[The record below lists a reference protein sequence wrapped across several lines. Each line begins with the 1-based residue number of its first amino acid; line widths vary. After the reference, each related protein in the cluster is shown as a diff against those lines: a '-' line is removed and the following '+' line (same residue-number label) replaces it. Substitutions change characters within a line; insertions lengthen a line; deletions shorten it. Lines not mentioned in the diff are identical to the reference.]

1 MYKLN
6 VISLIILT
14 TYTGATYASTP
25 DFPQQGLPQE
35 DTVVFGNVTI
45 DKTTADK
52 MTITQS
58 SPTTQINWKS
68 FDIGQNKEVEF
79 KQPSAN
85 SVAYN
90 RVTGGNASQ
99 IQGKLTANGK
109 VYLANPNG
117 VIITKGAEINVA
129 GLLATTK
136 DLEKISENGNSNT
149 NKFTRKLKDRQVVT
163 EGQVVKEGQVINE
176 GKIKAKDFV
185 VLNGDEVI
193 NKGEIDVEKN
203 AAKNGEVY
211 LSSDYNFTFT
221 LPDSGISVALEDNT
235 VRGIVKN
242 EGSIKAG
249 EITLSA
255 KGRNQAL
262 DSLVMNN
269 GVLEATK
276 VSNRNG
282 KVVLSA
288 GNVELNNK
296 SDIKG
301 EIVTFGAD
309 VTSNKEL
316 EDNIKI
322 TSQTGSKVTSPKINF
337 KGKSVNIKGDF
348 GREENRE
355 YYDDEHKK
363 LKTEVNI
370 DVPDDENI
378 RIADKEKEK
387 EKEKE
392 KDKDNTGTGSFI
404 QTGALSSLLA
414 NNGKVTLKGK
424 DVDISGNIKI
434 NSFRDSDSLLKLT
447 NKGHI
452 KINHADINSKGRLF
466 FITSLQ
472 NEEDFQS
479 NITIT
484 DSKINLGNGAMGLG
498 RSVNESDYDNPYQK
512 TEGSQR
518 KKFNVNMSNVEF
530 NQVDDVILAGGFEK
544 VNLDK
549 IVATGKTNFYI
560 DGGVSRN
567 RTNGEPWKYEYGVL
581 DLDKRTQ
588 LSELDQ
594 GRRRWGYYYDLELD
608 MNRAYLYRFDLFA
621 AKNTRRSTI
630 KDTEINISNSNIN
643 LKNGFVHLL
652 AEKIKLDNSKIDIT
666 FDKDNSQDT
675 LAQTNRLG
683 MNGKV
688 SMINSHI
695 KIVGDEKEG
704 ISPTGTYATMFLIG
718 ELIGEKSSIFVKSHQ
733 GYTFKT
739 DGNTKIAGKYSKED
753 LKITA
758 INTGGRAAEEVLI
771 NGALGSA
778 DNDANIANMAF
789 TIGDSANTKTTIENA
804 DITALAPNGG
814 TAYLSSK
821 DVEIEVKP
829 NSNFT
834 FFELP
839 REKNLNQTKINGAST
854 KLSERGFAR
863 LYDKINGV
871 RASNLSAEQLNV
883 TDASEKIINT
893 KLVSSLDV
901 EKLVSV
907 AVCDAGNG
915 CEEQQFGDKGNNTK
929 VSVGELEAEQ

>member
-14 TYTGATYASTP
+14 TCSGAAYASTQ
-25 DFPQQGLPQE
+25 DFPQQ
-35 DTVVFGNVTI
+35 DKVVFGDVNI
-45 DKTTADK
+45 EKTADK
-52 MTITQS
+52 MTINQKTH
-58 SPTTQINWKS
+58 TTQIDWHS
-68 FDIGQNKEVEF
+68 FDIGKNKEVEF
-79 KQPSAN
+79 QQPSTSA
-85 SVAYN
+85 VAYN

-99 IQGKLTANGK
+99 IQGKLKANGK

-117 VIITKGAEINVA
+117 VIITEGAEINVA
-129 GLLATTK
+129 GLFATTK
-136 DLEKISENGNSNT
+136 DLERISENGNSN
-149 NKFTRKLKDRQVVT
+149 NNQFILKAKD
-163 EGQVVKEGQVINE
+163 GQVLKEGKVLNQGKITAQDFVILNGDKVINE
-176 GKIKAKDFV
+176 GEISSTN
-185 VLNGDEVI
+185 NG
-193 NKGEIDVEKN
+193 K
-203 AAKNGEVY
+203 VY
-211 LSSDYNFTFT
+211 LSSGDNFTFT

-235 VRGIVKN
+235 VQGIVEN

-262 DSLVMNN
+262 DSLVVNN

-276 VSNRNG
+276 VSNKNG

-288 GNVELNNK
+288 DDVQLNSK
-296 SDIKG
+296 SNIKG
-301 EIVTFGAD
+301 EVETLF
-309 VTSNKEL
+309 TSTNEGKKL
-316 EDNIKI
+316 KI
-322 TSQTGSKVTSPKINF
+322 TSQTGSKVTSPQINF
-337 KGKSVNIKGDF
+337 KGKSVNINGNF
-348 GREENRE
+348 GREDSTKHYN
-355 YYDDEHKK
+355 DEHKK
-363 LKTEVNI
+363 LNTEVNI
-370 DVPDDENI
+370 DVPDTENI
-378 RIADKEKEK
+378 RIAD
-387 EKEKE
+387 
-392 KDKDNTGTGSFI
+392 DKNNTGTDSFI

-414 NNGKVTLKGK
+414 NNGKVYLKGN
-424 DVDISGNIKI
+424 DVNISGHINID
-434 NSFRDSDSLLKLT
+434 SFKGTDSLLKLT
-447 NKGHI
+447 NQGHI
-452 KINHADINSKGRLF
+452 NIDHADIHSKYRLF
-466 FITSLQ
+466 VVTSLQ
-472 NEEDFQS
+472 NKEDFKS

-498 RSVNESDYDNPYQK
+498 RSVNEDDYATRWK
-512 TEGSQR
+512 RAEKSQR
-518 KKFNVNMSNVEF
+518 KKFNVDMRNVVF
-530 NQVDDVILAGGFEK
+530 NQVDEVILAGGFEK
-544 VNLDK
+544 VNLDN
-549 IVATGKTNFYI
+549 IAATGQTNFYI

-567 RTNGEPWKYEYGVL
+567 NSRYEYGVL
-581 DLDKRTQ
+581 DLDYRTH
-588 LSELDQ
+588 LSELEQ
-594 GRRRWGYYYDLELD
+594 GRRRWRYYRDLDLD
-608 MNRAYLYRFDLFA
+608 MNKAYLYRFDLFA
-621 AKNTRRSTI
+621 KNNSGRSTI
-630 KDTEINISNSNIN
+630 KGTEINISNSNIN

-652 AEKIKLDNSKIDIT
+652 AENIKLDNSKVDIT

-675 LAQTNRLG
+675 LAQTNRVG

-688 SMINSHI
+688 SMVNSHI

-739 DGNTKIAGKYSKED
+739 DGDTKIAGKNSKED

-821 DVEIEVKP
+821 DVEIEVKS

-839 REKNLNQTKINGAST
+839 REKNLNQTKINGDST

-871 RASNLSAEQLNV
+871 RATNLSAEQLNV
-883 TDASEKIINT
+883 TDSSEKIINT
-893 KLVSSLDV
+893 NLVSSLDV

-907 AVCDAGNG
+907 AVCDAGKG

>member
-1 MYKLN
+1 M
-6 VISLIILT
+6 
-14 TYTGATYASTP
+14 
-25 DFPQQGLPQE
+25 
-35 DTVVFGNVTI
+35 
-45 DKTTADK
+45 
-52 MTITQS
+52 
-58 SPTTQINWKS
+58 
-68 FDIGQNKEVEF
+68 EF
-79 KQPSAN
+79 KQPDSN

-117 VIITKGAEINVA
+117 VIITKGAQINVA

-136 DLEKISENGNSNT
+136 DLEKISENSNSYQ
-149 NKFTRKLKDRQVVT
+149 FTRKTKEGKVLT

-176 GKIKAKDFV
+176 GNITAQDFV

-193 NKGEIDVEKN
+193 NKGNINVEKN
-203 AAKNGEVY
+203 STINGKVY
-211 LSSDYNFTFT
+211 LSSGYNFTFT
-221 LPDSGISVALEDNT
+221 LPDSSISVALEDNT
-235 VRGIVKN
+235 VRSIVQN

-255 KGRNQAL
+255 KGRKEAL

-276 VSNRNG
+276 VSSKNG

-288 GNVELNNK
+288 GEIKLNDK

-301 EIVTFGAD
+301 ESEVAF
-309 VTSNKEL
+309 TSNNGL
-316 EDNIKI
+316 ENNIKI

-337 KGKSVNIKGDF
+337 KGKSVNINGNF
-348 GREENRE
+348 GREDSRTHYNEER
-355 YYDDEHKK
+355 KT

-370 DVPDDENI
+370 DVPDNENI
-378 RIADKEKEK
+378 RIANIED
-387 EKEKE
+387 
-392 KDKDNTGTGSFI
+392 KDKDKTGTSSFI
-404 QTGALSSLLA
+404 QTKALSSLLA
-414 NNGKVTLKGK
+414 NNGKVNLKGK
-424 DVDISGNIKI
+424 DVNISGNINI
-434 NSFRDSDSLLKLT
+434 DSFKGTDSLLKLT

-452 KINHADINSKGRLF
+452 NINNADIRSKGRLF

-472 NEEDFQS
+472 NKEDFQS
-479 NITIT
+479 DITIT

-498 RSVNESDYDNPYQK
+498 RSADPEDYDNPWQK
-512 TEGSQR
+512 TESSQR
-518 KKFNVNMSNVEF
+518 KKFNVDMRNVTF
-530 NQVDDVILAGGFEK
+530 NQVDDVVLAGGFEK
-544 VNLDK
+544 VNLDN
-549 IVATGKTNFYI
+549 ITATGQTNFYI

-567 RTNGEPWKYEYGVL
+567 RNGRGSKYEYGVL
-581 DLDKRTQ
+581 DLDKRVQ

-594 GRRRWGYYYDLELD
+594 RRRRWGYYSDLDLD
-608 MNRAYLYRFDLFA
+608 MNRAYWHRFDMFA
-621 AKNTRRSTI
+621 SKNTGRAAI
-630 KDTEINISNSNIN
+630 KGTEINISNSNIN

-666 FDKDNSQDT
+666 FDKYNSEDISTQI
-675 LAQTNRLG
+675 NRLG

-688 SMINSHI
+688 SMVNSHI
-695 KIVGDEKEG
+695 KIVGDEKSD
-704 ISPTGTYATMFLIG
+704 ISPKAPYATMFLIG

-733 GYTFKT
+733 GYTFRT
-739 DGNTKIAGKYSKED
+739 DGDTKIAGKNSKDD

-758 INTGGRAAEEVLI
+758 INTGGRTGKEVII
-771 NGALGSA
+771 NGAPGSI

-789 TIGDSANTKTTIENA
+789 TIGDNANTKTTIENA

-821 DVEIEVKP
+821 GVEIEVKS

-839 REKNLNQTKINGAST
+839 REKNFNQTKINGAST

-871 RASNLSAEQLNV
+871 RATNLSAEQLNV

-893 KLVSSLDV
+893 NLVSSLDV

-907 AVCDAGNG
+907 AVCDAGKG

>member
-25 DFPQQGLPQE
+25 DLPQGSN
-35 DTVVFGNVTI
+35 VVVGTANVSTAGNT
-45 DKTTADK
+45 
-52 MTITQS
+52 MTIKQTT
-58 SPTTQINWKS
+58 PKTQIDWQS
-68 FDIGQNKEVEF
+68 FDIGKDKEVKFE
-79 KQPSAN
+79 QPDAN

-90 RVTGGNASQ
+90 RVIGGNASQ

-117 VIITKGAEINVA
+117 VIITQGAEINVA
-129 GLLATTK
+129 GLFATTK
-136 DLEKISENGNSNT
+136 DLERISENGNSNGNSNS
-149 NKFTRKLKDRQVVT
+149 NKFTRKAKN
-163 EGQVVKEGQVINE
+163 GQVAKEGLVLTDGRVLKEGQVINE
-176 GKIKAKDFV
+176 GKVTAQDFV

-193 NKGEIDVEKN
+193 NKGEINVEKN

-211 LSSDYNFTFT
+211 LSSSDNFTFT
-221 LPDSGISVALEDNT
+221 LSDSGISVALEDNT
-235 VRGIVKN
+235 VRGIVQN
-242 EGSIKAG
+242 EGIIKAG
-249 EITLSA
+249 DITLNA
-255 KGRNQAL
+255 KGRNQVL

-276 VSNRNG
+276 VSSKNG

-337 KGKSVNIKGDF
+337 TGKSVNIKGDF
-348 GREENRE
+348 GREDSTKH
-355 YYDDEHKK
+355 YKDEFKK
-363 LKTEVNI
+363 LDTEVNI
-370 DVPDDENI
+370 DVPDTENI
-378 RIADKEKEK
+378 RIADQ
-387 EKEKE
+387 
-392 KDKDNTGTGSFI
+392 DKDNTGTGSFI

-414 NNGKVTLKGK
+414 NNGKVNLKGK
-424 DVDISGNIKI
+424 DVNISGHINI
-434 NSFRDSDSLLKLT
+434 NSFRGSDSLLKLT
-447 NKGHI
+447 NQGHI
-452 KINHADINSKGRLF
+452 NINHADIHSTGRLF

-472 NEEDFQS
+472 NKEDFQS

-498 RSVNESDYDNPYQK
+498 RSVNESDYDNKYQK

-518 KKFNVNMSNVEF
+518 KKFNVEMRNVVF
-530 NQVDDVILAGGFEK
+530 DQVDDVILAGGFEK
-544 VNLDK
+544 VNLDN
-549 IVATGKTNFYI
+549 IVATGQTNFYI

-630 KDTEINISNSNIN
+630 KGTEINISNSNIN

-695 KIVGDEKEG
+695 KIVGDEKSG

-739 DGNTKIAGKYSKED
+739 DGDTKIAGKNSKED

-839 REKNLNQTKINGAST
+839 REKNLNQTKINGDST

-883 TDASEKIINT
+883 TDSSEKIINT

>member
-14 TYTGATYASTP
+14 TYTGATYASTQ
-25 DFPQQGLPQE
+25 DLPQQGLPQHHT
-35 DTVVFGNVTI
+35 TVSGNVTVT
-45 DKTTADK
+45 TTADK
-52 MTITQS
+52 MTIKQDS
-58 SPTTQINWKS
+58 NKAQINWKS
-68 FDIGQNKEVEF
+68 FDIGENKEVKFE
-79 KQPSAN
+79 QPDENA
-85 SVAYN
+85 VAYN

-117 VIITKGAEINVA
+117 VIITKGAQINVA

-136 DLEKISENGNSNT
+136 DLENISENI
-149 NKFTRKLKDRQVVT
+149 NKFTRKAKQD
-163 EGQVVKEGQVINE
+163 GQVVKNRQVLKDGQVIKEGQVINE
-176 GKIKAKDFV
+176 GNITAQDFV

-193 NKGEIDVEKN
+193 NKGNINVEKN
-203 AAKNGEVY
+203 STINGKVY
-211 LSSDYNFTFT
+211 LSSGYNFTFT
-221 LPDSGISVALEDNT
+221 LSDSGISVALEDNA
-235 VRGIVKN
+235 VQGIVQN

-255 KGRNQAL
+255 KGRNQVL

-276 VSNRNG
+276 VSNKNG

-288 GNVELNNK
+288 DEIKLNDK

-301 EIVTFGAD
+301 ESEVAF
-309 VTSNKEL
+309 TSNGDKKL
-316 EDNIKI
+316 KI
-322 TSQTGSKVTSPKINF
+322 TSQTGSKVTSPKIDF
-337 KGKSVNIKGDF
+337 KGKSVNINGNF
-348 GREENRE
+348 GRDDGTKHYN
-355 YYDDEHKK
+355 DEHKT

-370 DVPDDENI
+370 DVPDTENI

-387 EKEKE
+387 EKEK
-392 KDKDNTGTGSFI
+392 TGTDSFI
-404 QTGALSSLLA
+404 QTDALSSLLA

-424 DVDISGNIKI
+424 DVNISGNIKI
-434 NSFRDSDSLLKLT
+434 NSFKDTDSLLKLT

-452 KINHADINSKGRLF
+452 NINNADIHSKGRLF

-472 NEEDFQS
+472 NDVDFQS

-498 RSVNESDYDNPYQK
+498 RSLNQEDCDGRWCRTESP
-512 TEGSQR
+512 QR
-518 KKFNVNMSNVEF
+518 KKFDVKMSNVEF
-530 NQVDDVILAGGFEK
+530 NQVDDVVVAGGFKE
-544 VNLDK
+544 VNLDR
-549 IVATGKTNFYI
+549 IVATGQTNFYI

-567 RTNGEPWKYEYGVL
+567 NSRYEYGVL
-581 DLDKRTQ
+581 DLDKRTL

-594 GRRRWGYYYDLELD
+594 RRRRWKYYDNLDLD
-608 MNRAYLYRFDLFA
+608 MNKAYWHRFDMFA
-621 AKNTRRSTI
+621 SKNTGRATI

-643 LKNGFVHLL
+643 LKNGFMHLL
-652 AEKIKLDNSKIDIT
+652 AEKINLDNSKIDIT
-666 FDKDNSQDT
+666 FDKDNSQDIST
-675 LAQTNRLG
+675 QINRLG

-688 SMINSHI
+688 SMVNSHI
-695 KIVGDEKEG
+695 KIVGDEKSD
-704 ISPTGTYATMFLIG
+704 ISAKAPYATMFLIG

-733 GYTFKT
+733 GYTFRT
-739 DGNTKIAGKYSKED
+739 DGDTKIAGKNSKDD

-758 INTGGRAAEEVLI
+758 INTGGRTGKEVII
-771 NGALGSA
+771 NGAPGSI

-789 TIGDSANTKTTIENA
+789 TIGDNANTKTTIENA

-821 DVEIEVKP
+821 GVEIEVKS

-839 REKNLNQTKINGAST
+839 REKNFNQT
-854 KLSERGFAR
+854 
-863 LYDKINGV
+863 KINGV

-883 TDASEKIINT
+883 TDSSEKIINT
-893 KLVSSLDV
+893 NLVSSLDV

>member
-25 DFPQQGLPQE
+25 DLPQNHN
-35 DTVVFGNVTI
+35 VVVGEADVSTIGN
-45 DKTTADK
+45 K
-52 MTITQS
+52 MTIKQKTH
-58 SPTTQINWKS
+58 TTQIDWKS
-68 FDIGQNKEVEF
+68 FDIGKKKEVEF
-79 KQPSAN
+79 KQPGENA
-85 SVAYN
+85 VAYN
-90 RVTGGNASQ
+90 RVIGGNASQ

-136 DLEKISENGNSNT
+136 DLAKISESGN
-149 NKFTRKLKDRQVVT
+149 NKFTRKLT
-163 EGQVVKEGQVINE
+163 KEGQVLNQ
-176 GKIKAKDFV
+176 GKITAQDFV
-185 VLNGDEVI
+185 VLNGDQVI
-193 NKGEIDVEKN
+193 NEGEINVEKN
-203 AAKNGEVY
+203 ATKNGEVY
-211 LSSDYNFTFT
+211 LSSGDNFTFT
-221 LPDSGISVALEDNT
+221 LSDSGISVALEDNT

-242 EGSIKAG
+242 EGIIKA
-249 EITLSA
+249 EDITLNA
-255 KGRNQAL
+255 KGRKEAL
-262 DSLVMNN
+262 DSLVVNN

-276 VSNRNG
+276 VSNKNG

-288 GNVELNNK
+288 DDVQLNSK

-301 EIVTFGAD
+301 ESEVAF
-309 VTSNKEL
+309 TSNGDKKL
-316 EDNIKI
+316 KI

-337 KGKSVNIKGDF
+337 KGKSVNINGNF
-348 GREENRE
+348 GRENSGTH
-355 YYDDEHKK
+355 YNDEHKT

-370 DVPDDENI
+370 DVPDTENI
-378 RIADKEKEK
+378 RIADQD
-387 EKEKE
+387 
-392 KDKDNTGTGSFI
+392 KDKTDTGSFI
-404 QTGALSSLLA
+404 QTDALSSLLA

-424 DVDISGNIKI
+424 DVNISGRIHI
-434 NSFRDSDSLLKLT
+434 DSFRGTDSLLKLT
-447 NKGHI
+447 NQGHI
-452 KINHADINSKGRLF
+452 NIDHADIHSKGRLF

-472 NEEDFQS
+472 NEEDFKS
-479 NITIT
+479 NIKIT

-498 RSVNESDYDNPYQK
+498 RSAKEDYYDNRWQK
-512 TEGSQR
+512 TERSQR
-518 KKFNVNMSNVEF
+518 KKFNVNMSNVVF
-530 NQVDDVILAGGFEK
+530 DQVDDVVVAGGFEK
-544 VNLDK
+544 VNLDN

-567 RTNGEPWKYEYGVL
+567 KRNGESWKYEYGVL
-581 DLDKRTQ
+581 DLDERTQ
-588 LSELDQ
+588 LSSLDQ
-594 GRRRWGYYYDLELD
+594 RKRRWKYYYNLDLD
-608 MNRAYLYRFDLFA
+608 MNRAYWHRFDMFA
-621 AKNTRRSTI
+621 SKNTGRSTI
-630 KDTEINISNSNIN
+630 KGTEINISNSNIN

-652 AEKIKLDNSKIDIT
+652 AEKINLDKSKIDIT
-666 FDKDNSQDT
+666 FDKDNSEDISSQI
-675 LAQTNRLG
+675 NRLG

-688 SMINSHI
+688 SMVNSHI
-695 KIVGDEKEG
+695 KIVGDEKSD
-704 ISPTGTYATMFLIG
+704 ISAKAPYATMFLIG

-733 GYTFKT
+733 GYTFRT
-739 DGNTKIAGKYSKED
+739 DGDTKIAGKYSKDD

-758 INTGGRAAEEVLI
+758 INTGGRTGKEVII
-771 NGALGSA
+771 NGAPGSI

-789 TIGDSANTKTTIENA
+789 TIGDNADTKTTIENA

-821 DVEIEVKP
+821 GVEIEVNP

-839 REKNLNQTKINGAST
+839 REKNFNQTKINGDST

-883 TDASEKIINT
+883 TDSSEKIINT

>member
-14 TYTGATYASTP
+14 TCSGAAYASTP
-25 DFPQQGLPQE
+25 DFPQHHK
-35 DTVVFGNVTI
+35 TVFGTVTI
-45 DKTTADK
+45 EKTTADK
-52 MTITQS
+52 MTIKQGS
-58 SPTTQINWKS
+58 DKAQIDWKS
-68 FDIGQNKEVEF
+68 FDIGQKKEVKFE
-79 KQPSAN
+79 QPDAN

-117 VIITKGAEINVA
+117 VIITQGAQINVA

-136 DLEKISENGNSNT
+136 DLENISENI
-149 NKFTRKLKDRQVVT
+149 NKFTRKAKN
-163 EGQVVKEGQVINE
+163 GQVAKEGLVLTDGQAVKEGQVINE
-176 GKIKAKDFV
+176 GKITAKDFV

-193 NKGEIDVEKN
+193 NKGEIDATN
-203 AAKNGEVY
+203 NGKVY

-221 LPDSGISVALEDNT
+221 LSDSSISVALEDNA
-235 VRGIVKN
+235 VQSIVKN

-255 KGRNQAL
+255 KGRKQAL

-276 VSNRNG
+276 VSSKNG

-288 GNVELNNK
+288 DNVELNNK

-301 EIVTFGAD
+301 ESEVVF
-309 VTSNKEL
+309 TSNKGL
-316 EDNIKI
+316 ENNIKI
-322 TSQTGSKVTSPKINF
+322 TSQTGSKVTSPKIDF

-348 GREENRE
+348 GRENNTKH
-355 YYDDEHKK
+355 YNDEHKR
-363 LKTEVNI
+363 LNTEVNI
-370 DVPDDENI
+370 DVPDTENI
-378 RIADKEKEK
+378 RIADQE
-387 EKEKE
+387 
-392 KDKDNTGTGSFI
+392 KDNTGTDSFI

-414 NNGKVTLKGK
+414 NNGKVTLKGNE
-424 DVDISGNIKI
+424 VNISGHINI
-434 NSFRDSDSLLKLT
+434 NSFKDSDSLLKLT

-452 KINHADINSKGRLF
+452 NINNADINSKGRLF

-472 NEEDFQS
+472 NDVDFQS

-498 RSVNESDYDNPYQK
+498 RSHKDEYY
-512 TEGSQR
+512 EGDRWKRAETSQR
-518 KKFNVNMSNVEF
+518 KKFNVKMSNVEF
-530 NQVDDVILAGGFEK
+530 NQVDEVILAGGFEK

-549 IVATGKTNFYI
+549 IVATGQTNFYI

-567 RTNGEPWKYEYGVL
+567 NSKYEYGVL
-581 DLDKRTQ
+581 DLDKRT
-588 LSELDQ
+588 LSSNLEQ
-594 GRRRWGYYYDLELD
+594 GRRRWPYYEDLDLD
-608 MNRAYLYRFDLFA
+608 MNKAYLYRFDLFA
-621 AKNTRRSTI
+621 KNNSGRSTI

-652 AEKIKLDNSKIDIT
+652 AEKINLDNSKIDIT

-739 DGNTKIAGKYSKED
+739 DGDTKIAGKNSKDD

-821 DVEIEVKP
+821 GVEIEVKP

-883 TDASEKIINT
+883 TDSSEKIINT

-907 AVCDAGNG
+907 AVCDAGKG

>member
-25 DFPQQGLPQE
+25 DLPQGSN
-35 DTVVFGNVTI
+35 VVVGTANVSTAGNT
-45 DKTTADK
+45 
-52 MTITQS
+52 MTIKQTT
-58 SPTTQINWKS
+58 PKTQIDWQS
-68 FDIGQNKEVEF
+68 FDIGKDKEVKFE
-79 KQPSAN
+79 QPDAN

-90 RVTGGNASQ
+90 RVIGGNASQ

-117 VIITKGAEINVA
+117 VIITQGAEINVA
-129 GLLATTK
+129 GLFATTK
-136 DLEKISENGNSNT
+136 DLERISENGNSNQ
-149 NKFTRKLKDRQVVT
+149 FTRKAKN
-163 EGQVVKEGQVINE
+163 GQEVKNQ

-185 VLNGDEVI
+185 VLNGDKVI
-193 NKGEIDVEKN
+193 NEGEID
-203 AAKNGEVY
+203 ATNGKVY

-221 LPDSGISVALEDNT
+221 LLPDSGISVALEDNT
-235 VRGIVKN
+235 VQGIVKN

-255 KGRNQAL
+255 KGRKQAL

-276 VSNRNG
+276 VSSKNG

-288 GNVELNNK
+288 GEIKLDDK
-296 SDIKG
+296 SNIKG
-301 EIVTFGAD
+301 ESEVVF
-309 VTSNKEL
+309 TSNNGLK
-316 EDNIKI
+316 DNIKI
-322 TSQTGSKVTSPKINF
+322 TSKTGSKVTSPKINF
-337 KGKSVNIKGDF
+337 TGKSVNINGNF
-348 GREENRE
+348 GREDSKTH
-355 YYDDEHKK
+355 YDDEHKK

-370 DVPDDENI
+370 DVPDTENI
-378 RIADKEKEK
+378 RIAD
-387 EKEKE
+387 
-392 KDKDNTGTGSFI
+392 DKNNTGTDSFI
-404 QTGALSSLLA
+404 QTEALSSLLA

-424 DVDISGNIKI
+424 DVNISGRIHI
-434 NSFRDSDSLLKLT
+434 DSFKGTDSLLKLT

-452 KINHADINSKGRLF
+452 NINNADIHSTGRLF

-472 NEEDFQS
+472 NKEDFKS

-498 RSVNESDYDNPYQK
+498 RSLDEENCDNRWCRTES
-512 TEGSQR
+512 SQR
-518 KKFNVNMSNVEF
+518 KKFDVDMRNVVF
-530 NQVDDVILAGGFEK
+530 DQVDDVVVAGGFKK
-544 VNLDK
+544 VNLDR

-567 RTNGEPWKYEYGVL
+567 NSKYEYGVL
-581 DLDKRTQ
+581 DLDKRTL

-594 GRRRWGYYYDLELD
+594 RRRRWKYYDNLDLD
-608 MNRAYLYRFDLFA
+608 MNKAYWHRFDMFA
-621 AKNTRRSTI
+621 SKNTGRSTI
-630 KDTEINISNSNIN
+630 KDTEINISNSKIN

-652 AEKIKLDNSKIDIT
+652 AEKIKLDHSKIDIT
-666 FDKDNSQDT
+666 FDKDNSQDIST
-675 LAQTNRLG
+675 QINRLG

-695 KIVGDEKEG
+695 KIVGDEKID
-704 ISPTGTYATMFLIG
+704 ISAKAPYATMFLIG

-733 GYTFKT
+733 GYTFRT
-739 DGNTKIAGKYSKED
+739 DGDTKIAGKNSKDD

-758 INTGGRAAEEVLI
+758 INTGGRTGKEVII
-771 NGALGSA
+771 NGAPGSI

-789 TIGDSANTKTTIENA
+789 TIGDNANTKTTIENA

-821 DVEIEVKP
+821 GVEIEVKS

-839 REKNLNQTKINGAST
+839 REKNFNQTKINGDST

-907 AVCDAGNG
+907 AVCDAGKG

>member
-14 TYTGATYASTP
+14 TCSGAAYAST
-25 DFPQQGLPQE
+25 QGLPQE
-35 DTVVFGNVTI
+35 EKVVVGSATFS
-45 DKTTADK
+45 KTENK
-52 MTITQS
+52 MTITQNS
-58 SPTTQINWKS
+58 TTTQIDWKS

-79 KQPSAN
+79 KQPGENA
-85 SVAYN
+85 VAYN
-90 RVTGGNASQ
+90 RVIGGNASQ

-193 NKGEIDVEKN
+193 NKGNINVEKN
-203 AAKNGEVY
+203 STINGEVY
-211 LSSDYNFTFT
+211 LSSSNNFTFT
-221 LPDSGISVALEDNT
+221 LSDSSISVALEDNA
-235 VRGIVKN
+235 VQSIVKN

-255 KGRNQAL
+255 KGRNQVL

-288 GNVELNNK
+288 DNVELNNE
-296 SDIKG
+296 SNIKG

-316 EDNIKI
+316 KDNIKI
-322 TSQTGSKVTSPKINF
+322 TSKTGSKVTSPKIDF
-337 KGKSVNIKGDF
+337 KGKSVNIKGNF
-348 GREENRE
+348 GREDNRE
-355 YYDDEHKK
+355 YYNEEHKK

-370 DVPDDENI
+370 DVPDAENI

-387 EKEKE
+387 EK
-392 KDKDNTGTGSFI
+392 TGTDSFI
-404 QTGALSSLLA
+404 QTEALSSLLA

-424 DVDISGNIKI
+424 DVNISGNINI
-434 NSFRDSDSLLKLT
+434 DSFKETDSLLKLT
-447 NKGHI
+447 NKGDI
-452 KINHADINSKGRLF
+452 NINHADIHSKGRLF

-472 NEEDFQS
+472 NEKDFQS

-498 RSVNESDYDNPYQK
+498 RSANPDDYDNQWRK
-512 TEGSQR
+512 METSQR
-518 KKFNVNMSNVEF
+518 KKFNVDMRNVVF
-530 NQVDDVILAGGFEK
+530 NQVDDVILAGGFQK
-544 VNLDK
+544 VNLDN
-549 IVATGKTNFYI
+549 IVATGQTNFYI
-560 DGGVSRN
+560 DGGVRN
-567 RTNGEPWKYEYGVL
+567 RKKYEYGVL

-588 LSELDQ
+588 LSELEQ
-594 GRRRWGYYYDLELD
+594 RRRRWGYYTDLDLD

-621 AKNTRRSTI
+621 AKNTGRSTI

-643 LKNGFVHLL
+643 LKNGFMHLL
-652 AEKIKLDNSKIDIT
+652 AEKINLDKSKIDIT

-688 SMINSHI
+688 SMVNSHI
-695 KIVGDEKEG
+695 KIVGDEKSG

-739 DGNTKIAGKYSKED
+739 DGDTKIAGKNSKED

-821 DVEIEVKP
+821 DVEIEVKS

-854 KLSERGFAR
+854 KLSERSFAR

-871 RASNLSAEQLNV
+871 RATNLSAEQLNV
-883 TDASEKIINT
+883 TDSSEKIINT
-893 KLVSSLDV
+893 NLVSSLDV

-907 AVCDAGNG
+907 AVCDAGKG

>member
-14 TYTGATYASTP
+14 TYTGATYASTQ
-25 DFPQQGLPQE
+25 DFPQKDE
-35 DTVVFGNVTI
+35 VVFGKVTI

-52 MTITQS
+52 MTIKQES
-58 SPTTQINWKS
+58 DKAQINWKS
-68 FDIGQNKEVEF
+68 FDIGKNKEVEF
-79 KQPSAN
+79 KQPTTN

-90 RVTGGNASQ
+90 RVIGGNASQ

-129 GLLATTK
+129 GLFATTK
-136 DLEKISENGNSNT
+136 DLERISENGNSN
-149 NKFTRKLKDRQVVT
+149 KFTRKAKQDGQVPKEGQLLK

-176 GKIKAKDFV
+176 GEIKAKDFV

-193 NKGEIDVEKN
+193 NKGKINVEKDATN
-203 AAKNGEVY
+203 NGKVY
-211 LSSDYNFTFT
+211 LSSGDNFTFT
-221 LPDSGISVALEDNT
+221 LLPDSGISVALEDNT
-235 VRGIVKN
+235 VRGIVQN
-242 EGSIKAG
+242 EGIIKAG
-249 EITLSA
+249 DITLNA

-262 DSLVMNN
+262 DSLVVNN

-288 GNVELNNK
+288 DNVELNNE
-296 SDIKG
+296 SNIKG
-301 EIVTFGAD
+301 EVVSFVAD
-309 VTSNKEL
+309 VTSNNEL
-316 EDNIKI
+316 KDNIKI
-322 TSQTGSKVTSPKINF
+322 TSKTGSKVTSPQINF
-337 KGKSVNIKGDF
+337 KGKSVNINGNF
-348 GREENRE
+348 GREDSTK
-355 YYDDEHKK
+355 YYSDEHKT
-363 LKTEVNI
+363 LNTEVNI
-370 DVPDDENI
+370 DVPNTENI
-378 RIADKEKEK
+378 RIADIA
-387 EKEKE
+387 
-392 KDKDNTGTGSFI
+392 DKNNASTGSFI
-404 QTGALSSLLA
+404 QTEALSSLLA
-414 NNGKVTLKGK
+414 NNGKVNLKGNE
-424 DVDISGNIKI
+424 VNISGNINI
-434 NSFRDSDSLLKLT
+434 DSFRGTDSLLKLT
-447 NKGHI
+447 NQGHI
-452 KINHADINSKGRLF
+452 NIDHADIHSKYRLF
-466 FITSLQ
+466 VVTSLQ
-472 NEEDFQS
+472 NEEDFKS
-479 NITIT
+479 NIKIT

-498 RSVNESDYDNPYQK
+498 RSVNEDDYDRWK
-512 TEGSQR
+512 RTETSQR
-518 KKFNVNMSNVEF
+518 KKFNVDMRNVVF
-530 NQVDDVILAGGFEK
+530 NQVDDVVLAGGFEK
-544 VNLDK
+544 VNLNN
-549 IVATGKTNFYI
+549 IAATGQTNFYI

-567 RTNGEPWKYEYGVL
+567 NSRYEYGVL

-594 GRRRWGYYYDLELD
+594 RRRRWKYYYNLDLD
-608 MNRAYLYRFDLFA
+608 MNKAYWHRFDMFA
-621 AKNTRRSTI
+621 TKNTGRAAI
-630 KDTEINISNSNIN
+630 KGTEINISNSNIN

-666 FDKDNSQDT
+666 FDKYNSEDISTQI
-675 LAQTNRLG
+675 NRLG

-688 SMINSHI
+688 SMVNSHI
-695 KIVGDEKEG
+695 KIVGDEKSD
-704 ISPTGTYATMFLIG
+704 ISPKAPYATMFLIG

-733 GYTFKT
+733 GYTFRT
-739 DGNTKIAGKYSKED
+739 DGDTKIAGKNSKDD

-758 INTGGRAAEEVLI
+758 INTGGRTGKEVII
-771 NGALGSA
+771 NGAPGSI

-789 TIGDSANTKTTIENA
+789 TIGDNANTKTTIENA

-821 DVEIEVKP
+821 GVEIEVKS

-839 REKNLNQTKINGAST
+839 REKNFNQTKINGDST

-871 RASNLSAEQLNV
+871 RATNLSAEQLNV
-883 TDASEKIINT
+883 TDSSEKIINT
-893 KLVSSLDV
+893 NLVSSLDV

-907 AVCDAGNG
+907 AVCDAGKG

>member
-14 TYTGATYASTP
+14 TYTGAAYASA
-25 DFPQQGLPQE
+25 QGLPQE
-35 DTVVFGNVTI
+35 GLPQNHNVVVGQANVSTAGNT
-45 DKTTADK
+45 
-52 MTITQS
+52 MTIKQTT
-58 SPTTQINWKS
+58 PKTQIDWYS
-68 FDIGQNKEVEF
+68 FDIGKDKEVKFE
-79 KQPSAN
+79 QPDAN

-117 VIITKGAEINVA
+117 VIITEGAQINVA

-136 DLEKISENGNSNT
+136 DLERISENGNGNSYQ
-149 NKFTRKLKDRQVVT
+149 FTRKTKD
-163 EGQVVKEGQVINE
+163 GQELKEGKVLNE
-176 GKIKAKDFV
+176 GNITAQDFV

-193 NKGEIDVEKN
+193 NKGKID
-203 AAKNGEVY
+203 ATNGKVY
-211 LSSDYNFTFT
+211 LSSGDNFTFT
-221 LPDSGISVALEDNT
+221 LLPDSGISVALEDNA
-235 VRGIVKN
+235 VQGIVKN
-242 EGSIKAG
+242 EGIIKA
-249 EITLSA
+249 EDITLNA
-255 KGRNQAL
+255 KGRKEAL

-288 GNVELNNK
+288 DEIKLNDK

-301 EIVTFGAD
+301 ESEVVF
-309 VTSNKEL
+309 TSN
-316 EDNIKI
+316 EDKKLKNIKI

-348 GREENRE
+348 GREDSGKHYNE
-355 YYDDEHKK
+355 EHKT

-378 RIADKEKEK
+378 RIADKDKDK
-387 EKEKE
+387 D
-392 KDKDNTGTGSFI
+392 KDKDNTGTDSFI
-404 QTGALSSLLA
+404 QTDALSSLLA
-414 NNGKVTLKGK
+414 NNGKVNLKGNE
-424 DVDISGNIKI
+424 VNISGHINI
-434 NSFRDSDSLLKLT
+434 NSFRGSDSLLKLT
-447 NKGHI
+447 NQGHI
-452 KINHADINSKGRLF
+452 NINHADIHSTGRLF

-472 NEEDFQS
+472 NEKDFQS
-479 NITIT
+479 DITIT

-498 RSVNESDYDNPYQK
+498 RSINKDNCDHPRWCR
-512 TEGSQR
+512 TEITQR
-518 KKFNVNMSNVEF
+518 KKFDVHMRNVVF
-530 NQVDDVILAGGFEK
+530 DQVDDVVVAGGFKK
-544 VNLDK
+544 VNLDH
-549 IVATGKTNFYI
+549 IVATGQTNFYI

-567 RTNGEPWKYEYGVL
+567 NSRYEYGVL

-594 GRRRWGYYYDLELD
+594 RKRRWKYYNDLDLD
-608 MNRAYLYRFDLFA
+608 MNKAYWHRFDMFA
-621 AKNTRRSTI
+621 TKNTGRTAI

-652 AEKIKLDNSKIDIT
+652 AEKINLDKSKIDIT
-666 FDKDNSQDT
+666 FDKDNSEDISTQI
-675 LAQTNRLG
+675 NRLG

-688 SMINSHI
+688 SMVNSHI
-695 KIVGDEKEG
+695 KIVGDEKSD
-704 ISPTGTYATMFLIG
+704 ISAKAPYATMFLIG

-733 GYTFKT
+733 GYTFRT
-739 DGNTKIAGKYSKED
+739 DGDTKIAGKYSKDD

-758 INTGGRAAEEVLI
+758 INTGGRTGKEVII
-771 NGALGSA
+771 NGAPGSI

-789 TIGDSANTKTTIENA
+789 TIGDNANTKTTIENA

-821 DVEIEVKP
+821 GVEIEVKS

-839 REKNLNQTKINGAST
+839 REKNFNQTKINGDST
-854 KLSERGFAR
+854 KLSERSFAR

-883 TDASEKIINT
+883 TDSSEKIINT

-929 VSVGELEAEQ
+929 VSVGELETEQ

>member
-14 TYTGATYASTP
+14 TYTGAAYASTR
-25 DFPQQGLPQE
+25 DFPQNHK
-35 DTVVFGNVTI
+35 VVVGEADVSTTGN
-45 DKTTADK
+45 K
-52 MTITQS
+52 MTINQKK
-58 SPTTQINWKS
+58 PTTQIDWHS

-79 KQPSAN
+79 KQPDAN

-117 VIITKGAEINVA
+117 VIITQGAEINVA
-129 GLLATTK
+129 GLFATTK
-136 DLEKISENGNSNT
+136 DLERISENGNGNGNS
-149 NKFTRKLKDRQVVT
+149 NKFTRKLKNGQVVT

-176 GKIKAKDFV
+176 GNITAQDFV

-193 NKGEIDVEKN
+193 NKGKID
-203 AAKNGEVY
+203 ATNGKVY

-221 LPDSGISVALEDNT
+221 LLPDSGISVALEDNT
-235 VRGIVKN
+235 VQGIVKN

-255 KGRNQAL
+255 KGRKEAL

-276 VSNRNG
+276 VSSKNG

-288 GNVELNNK
+288 DEIKLNDK
-296 SDIKG
+296 SNIKG
-301 EIVTFGAD
+301 ESEVVF
-309 VTSNKEL
+309 TSNKGL
-316 EDNIKI
+316 ENNIKI
-322 TSQTGSKVTSPKINF
+322 TSQTGSKVTSPKIDF
-337 KGKSVNIKGDF
+337 KGKRVNINGNF
-348 GREENRE
+348 GREDNND
-355 YYDDEHKK
+355 YYKDEFKT
-363 LKTEVNI
+363 LNTEVNI
-370 DVPDDENI
+370 DVPDTENI
-378 RIADKEKEK
+378 RIADKDKEQ
-387 EKEKE
+387 
-392 KDKDNTGTGSFI
+392 DKDNTGTGKDSFI

-414 NNGKVTLKGK
+414 NNGKVNLKGNE
-424 DVDISGNIKI
+424 VNISGRIHI
-434 NSFRDSDSLLKLT
+434 DSFRGSDSLLKLT
-447 NKGHI
+447 NQGHI
-452 KINHADINSKGRLF
+452 NINNADIHSTGRLF

-472 NEEDFQS
+472 NKEDFKS

-498 RSVNESDYDNPYQK
+498 RSLNRENCDHHRWCR
-512 TEGSQR
+512 TETSQR
-518 KKFNVNMSNVEF
+518 KKFDVDMRNVVF
-530 NQVDDVILAGGFEK
+530 DQVDDVVVAGGFRK
-544 VNLDK
+544 VNLDN

-567 RTNGEPWKYEYGVL
+567 NSRYEYGVL
-581 DLDKRTQ
+581 DLDKRTL

-594 GRRRWGYYYDLELD
+594 RKRRWKYYNDLDLD
-608 MNRAYLYRFDLFA
+608 MNKAYWHRFDMFA
-621 AKNTRRSTI
+621 TKNTGRSTI

-652 AEKIKLDNSKIDIT
+652 AEKINLDKSKIDIT
-666 FDKDNSQDT
+666 FDKDNSEDISSQI
-675 LAQTNRLG
+675 NRLG

-688 SMINSHI
+688 SMVNSHI
-695 KIVGDEKEG
+695 KIVGDEKSD
-704 ISPTGTYATMFLIG
+704 ISAKAPYATMFLIG

-733 GYTFKT
+733 GYTFRT
-739 DGNTKIAGKYSKED
+739 DGDTKIAGKNSKDD

-758 INTGGRAAEEVLI
+758 INTGGRTGKEVII
-771 NGALGSA
+771 NGAPGSI

-789 TIGDSANTKTTIENA
+789 TIGDNANTKTTIENA

-821 DVEIEVKP
+821 GVEIEVKS

-839 REKNLNQTKINGAST
+839 REKNFNQTKINGDST

>member
-14 TYTGATYASTP
+14 TYTGATYASTR
-25 DFPQQGLPQE
+25 DLPQQ
-35 DTVVFGNVTI
+35 DRVVVGEANVSTAGNT
-45 DKTTADK
+45 
-52 MTITQS
+52 MTIKQTT
-58 SPTTQINWKS
+58 PKTQIDWYS
-68 FDIGQNKEVEF
+68 FDIGKDKEVKFE
-79 KQPSAN
+79 QPSTDA
-85 SVAYN
+85 VAYN

-136 DLEKISENGNSNT
+136 DLEKISENGNSNG
-149 NKFTRKLKDRQVVT
+149 NSYQFTRKTKEGKVLT

-176 GKIKAKDFV
+176 GNITAQDFV

-193 NKGEIDVEKN
+193 NKGNINVEKN
-203 AAKNGEVY
+203 ATTNGKVY
-211 LSSDYNFTFT
+211 LSSGYNFTFT
-221 LPDSGISVALEDNT
+221 LSDSGISVALEDNT
-235 VRGIVKN
+235 VRGIVQN

-255 KGRNQAL
+255 KGRKEAL

-288 GNVELNNK
+288 DDVQLNNK

-301 EIVTFGAD
+301 ESEVAF
-309 VTSNKEL
+309 TSNKGL
-316 EDNIKI
+316 ENNIKI

-337 KGKSVNIKGDF
+337 TGKSVNIKGNF
-348 GREENRE
+348 GRENNNS
-355 YYDDEHKK
+355 YYKDEFKT
-363 LKTEVNI
+363 LNTEVNI
-370 DVPDDENI
+370 DVPDNENI
-378 RIADKEKEK
+378 RIANIEDEDKH
-387 EKEKE
+387 
-392 KDKDNTGTGSFI
+392 KDSTGSFI
-404 QTGALSSLLA
+404 QTDALSSLLA
-414 NNGKVTLKGK
+414 NNGKVNLKGNE
-424 DVDISGNIKI
+424 VNISGRIHI
-434 NSFRDSDSLLKLT
+434 NSFKETDSLLKLT
-447 NKGHI
+447 NKGD
-452 KINHADINSKGRLF
+452 ININNADIHSKGRLF

-472 NEEDFQS
+472 NEEDFKS
-479 NITIT
+479 NIKIT

-498 RSVNESDYDNPYQK
+498 RSAKEKYYDNKWRK
-512 TEGSQR
+512 TEYSQR
-518 KKFNVNMSNVEF
+518 KKFNVNMRNVVF
-530 NQVDDVILAGGFEK
+530 DQVDDVVVAGGFEK
-544 VNLDK
+544 VNLDR

-567 RTNGEPWKYEYGVL
+567 RNGEYSKYEYGVL
-581 DLDKRTQ
+581 DLDERTQ
-588 LSELDQ
+588 LSSLDQ
-594 GRRRWGYYYDLELD
+594 RKRRWKYYYNLDLD
-608 MNRAYLYRFDLFA
+608 MNRAYWHRFDMFA
-621 AKNTRRSTI
+621 SKNTGRSTI

-652 AEKIKLDNSKIDIT
+652 AEKIKLDKSKIDIT
-666 FDKDNSQDT
+666 FDKDNSEDISSQI
-675 LAQTNRLG
+675 NRLG

-688 SMINSHI
+688 SMVNSHI
-695 KIVGDEKEG
+695 KIVGDEKSD
-704 ISPTGTYATMFLIG
+704 ISAKAPYATMFLIG

-733 GYTFKT
+733 GYTFRT
-739 DGNTKIAGKYSKED
+739 DGDTKIAGKYSKDD

-758 INTGGRAAEEVLI
+758 INTGGRTGKEVII
-771 NGALGSA
+771 NGAPGSI

-789 TIGDSANTKTTIENA
+789 TIGDNANTKTTIENA

-821 DVEIEVKP
+821 GVEIEVKS

-839 REKNLNQTKINGAST
+839 REKNFNQTKINGDST

-883 TDASEKIINT
+883 TDSSEKIINT
-893 KLVSSLDV
+893 NLVSSLDV

>member
-25 DFPQQGLPQE
+25 DFPQE
-35 DTVVFGNVTI
+35 GNVVVGSANVS
-45 DKTTADK
+45 TAGNT
-52 MTITQS
+52 MTIKQTT
-58 SPTTQINWKS
+58 PKTQIDWQS
-68 FDIGQNKEVEF
+68 FDIGKDKEVKFE
-79 KQPSAN
+79 QPDAN

-90 RVTGGNASQ
+90 RVIGGNASQ

-117 VIITKGAEINVA
+117 VIITQGAEINVA

-136 DLEKISENGNSNT
+136 DLEKISENGNGNGNSH
-149 NKFTRKLKDRQVVT
+149 KFTRKAKN
-163 EGQVVKEGQVINE
+163 GQELKEGQVINK

-193 NKGEIDVEKN
+193 NEGEID
-203 AAKNGEVY
+203 ATTNGKVY
-211 LSSDYNFTFT
+211 LSSGYNFTFT
-221 LPDSGISVALEDNT
+221 LSDSSISVALEDNT
-235 VRGIVKN
+235 VRSIVQN

-255 KGRNQAL
+255 KGRKEAL

-276 VSNRNG
+276 VSNKNG

-288 GNVELNNK
+288 DEIKLDDK
-296 SDIKG
+296 SNIKG
-301 EIVTFGAD
+301 ESEVVF
-309 VTSNKEL
+309 TSNKEL
-316 EDNIKI
+316 KDNIKI
-322 TSQTGSKVTSPKINF
+322 TSQTGSKVTSPKIDF
-337 KGKSVNIKGDF
+337 KGKSVNIKGNF
-348 GREENRE
+348 GREDNRE
-355 YYDDEHKK
+355 YYNEEHKK

-370 DVPDDENI
+370 DVPDAENI

-387 EKEKE
+387 EKEK
-392 KDKDNTGTGSFI
+392 TGTDSFI
-404 QTGALSSLLA
+404 QTDALSSLLA

-424 DVDISGNIKI
+424 DVNISGNIKI
-434 NSFRDSDSLLKLT
+434 NSFKDTDSLLKLT

-452 KINHADINSKGRLF
+452 KINNADINSKGRLF

-472 NEEDFQS
+472 NEKDFQS
-479 NITIT
+479 DITIT

-498 RSVNESDYDNPYQK
+498 RSADPKDYDNRWQK

-518 KKFNVNMSNVEF
+518 KKFNVDMRNVVF
-530 NQVDDVILAGGFEK
+530 NQVDEVILAGGFEK

-567 RTNGEPWKYEYGVL
+567 NSKYEYGVL
-581 DLDKRTQ
+581 DLDKRTL
-588 LSELDQ
+588 LSDLDQ
-594 GRRRWGYYYDLELD
+594 GRRRWKYYDDLDLD
-608 MNRAYLYRFDLFA
+608 MKKAYLDRFDLFA
-621 AKNTRRSTI
+621 AKNTKRSTI
-630 KDTEINISNSNIN
+630 KGTEINISNSNIN
-643 LKNGFVHLL
+643 LKNGFMHLL
-652 AEKIKLDNSKIDIT
+652 AENIKLYNSKVDIT

-688 SMINSHI
+688 SMVNSHI

-739 DGNTKIAGKYSKED
+739 DGDTKIAGKNSKED

-821 DVEIEVKP
+821 DVEIDVKP
-829 NSNFT
+829 NSDFT

-907 AVCDAGNG
+907 AVCDAGKG

>member
-14 TYTGATYASTP
+14 TYTGATYASTQ
-25 DFPQQGLPQE
+25 DLPQQGLPQHHT
-35 DTVVFGNVTI
+35 TVSGNVTVT
-45 DKTTADK
+45 TTADK

-58 SPTTQINWKS
+58 TSKTQIDWKS
-68 FDIGQNKEVEF
+68 FDIGKDKEVIF
-79 KQPSAN
+79 QQPSTDA
-85 SVAYN
+85 VAYN
-90 RVTGGNASQ
+90 RVIGGNASQ

-117 VIITKGAEINVA
+117 VIITKGAQINVA

-136 DLEKISENGNSNT
+136 DLEKISENGNSNSYQ
-149 NKFTRKLKDRQVVT
+149 FTRKTKNGQLPKDRLVLKD
-163 EGQVVKEGQVINE
+163 GQELKEGQVINE
-176 GKIKAKDFV
+176 GEITAKDFV

-193 NKGEIDVEKN
+193 NEGKIN
-203 AAKNGEVY
+203 ATNGKVY
-211 LSSDYNFTFT
+211 LSSGYNFTFT
-221 LPDSGISVALEDNT
+221 LSDSGISVALEDNA
-235 VRGIVKN
+235 VQGIVKN
-242 EGSIKAG
+242 EGIIKA
-249 EITLSA
+249 EDITLNA
-255 KGRNQAL
+255 KGRKQAL
-262 DSLVMNN
+262 DSLVVNN

-288 GNVELNNK
+288 DEIKLNDK

-301 EIVTFGAD
+301 ESEVAF
-309 VTSNKEL
+309 TSNNGL
-316 EDNIKI
+316 ENNIKI
-322 TSQTGSKVTSPKINF
+322 TSQTGSKVTSPKIDF
-337 KGKSVNIKGDF
+337 KGKSVNINGNF
-348 GREENRE
+348 GREDNKK
-355 YYDDEHKK
+355 YYDDEHKT

-378 RIADKEKEK
+378 RIADQD
-387 EKEKE
+387 
-392 KDKDNTGTGSFI
+392 KDKTGTDSFI
-404 QTGALSSLLA
+404 QTEALSSLLA
-414 NNGKVTLKGK
+414 NNGKVNLKGK
-424 DVDISGNIKI
+424 DVNISGNINI
-434 NSFRDSDSLLKLT
+434 NSFNGTDSLLKLT
-447 NKGHI
+447 NQGHI
-452 KINHADINSKGRLF
+452 NIDHADIHSKGRLF
-466 FITSLQ
+466 VVTSLQ
-472 NEEDFQS
+472 NKEDFQS
-479 NITIT
+479 DIKIT
-484 DSKINLGNGAMGLG
+484 DSKINLGNGAIGLG
-498 RSVNESDYDNPYQK
+498 RSVNEEDYDRWK
-512 TEGSQR
+512 RTETSQR
-518 KKFNVNMSNVEF
+518 KKFNVDMRNVVF
-530 NQVDDVILAGGFEK
+530 NQVDDVVLAGGFKK
-544 VNLDK
+544 VNLDN
-549 IVATGKTNFYI
+549 ITATGQTNFYI

-567 RTNGEPWKYEYGVL
+567 NSRYEYGVL

-594 GRRRWGYYYDLELD
+594 RRRRWKYYNDLDLD
-608 MNRAYLYRFDLFA
+608 MNKAYWYRFDFFA
-621 AKNTRRSTI
+621 TKNTGRSTI

-643 LKNGFVHLL
+643 LKNGFMHLL
-652 AEKIKLDNSKIDIT
+652 AEKINLDNSKIDIT
-666 FDKDNSQDT
+666 FDKDNSQDIST
-675 LAQTNRLG
+675 QINRLG

-688 SMINSHI
+688 SMVNSHI
-695 KIVGDEKEG
+695 KIVGDEKSD
-704 ISPTGTYATMFLIG
+704 ISPKAPYATMFLIG

-733 GYTFKT
+733 GYTFRT
-739 DGNTKIAGKYSKED
+739 DGDTKIAGKNSKDD

-758 INTGGRAAEEVLI
+758 INTGGRTGKEVII
-771 NGALGSA
+771 NGAPGSI

-789 TIGDSANTKTTIENA
+789 TIGDNADTKTTIENA

-821 DVEIEVKP
+821 GVEIEVKS

-839 REKNLNQTKINGAST
+839 REKNFNQTKINGDST

-871 RASNLSAEQLNV
+871 RATNLSAEQLNV

-893 KLVSSLDV
+893 NLVSSLDV

-907 AVCDAGNG
+907 AVCDAGKG

>member
-14 TYTGATYASTP
+14 TYTGAAYASTR
-25 DFPQQGLPQE
+25 DLPQGSS
-35 DTVVFGNVTI
+35 VVVGEADFSQ
-45 DKTTADK
+45 TADK
-52 MTITQS
+52 MTITQKK
-58 SPTTQINWKS
+58 PTTQINWDS
-68 FDIGQNKEVEF
+68 FDIGKNKEVQF
-79 KQPSAN
+79 IQPNAN

-90 RVTGGNASQ
+90 RVIGGNASQ

-117 VIITKGAEINVA
+117 VIITKGAQINVA

-136 DLEKISENGNSNT
+136 DLENISENGNSNSNSNS
-149 NKFTRKLKDRQVVT
+149 NKFTRKAKQD
-163 EGQVVKEGQVINE
+163 GQVVKEGLVLTDGRVLKEGQVINQGE
-176 GKIKAKDFV
+176 IKAKDFV

-193 NKGEIDVEKN
+193 NEGNINVEKN
-203 AAKNGEVY
+203 STNNGKVY
-211 LSSDYNFTFT
+211 LSSGYNFTFT
-221 LPDSGISVALEDNT
+221 LLPDSGISVALEDNT
-235 VRGIVKN
+235 VQGIVKN

-255 KGRNQAL
+255 KGRKEAL

-276 VSNRNG
+276 VSSKNG

-288 GNVELNNK
+288 DEIKLNDK
-296 SDIKG
+296 SNIKG
-301 EIVTFGAD
+301 ESEVAF
-309 VTSNKEL
+309 TSN
-316 EDNIKI
+316 EDKKLKI

-337 KGKSVNIKGDF
+337 TGKSVNINGNF
-348 GREENRE
+348 GREDNND
-355 YYDDEHKK
+355 YYKDEFKT
-363 LKTEVNI
+363 LNTEVNI
-370 DVPDDENI
+370 DVPDNENI
-378 RIADKEKEK
+378 RIANIED
-387 EKEKE
+387 
-392 KDKDNTGTGSFI
+392 KDKDKDKDKHKDSTGSFI

-434 NSFRDSDSLLKLT
+434 NSFRDTDSLLKLT
-447 NKGHI
+447 NQGHI
-452 KINHADINSKGRLF
+452 NINNADIHSKGRLF
-466 FITSLQ
+466 VVTSLQ
-472 NEEDFQS
+472 NKEDFKS
-479 NITIT
+479 DIKIT
-484 DSKINLGNGAMGLG
+484 DSKINLGNGAIGLG
-498 RSVNESDYDNPYQK
+498 RSADPKDYDNRWQK

-518 KKFNVNMSNVEF
+518 KKFNVDMRNVVF
-530 NQVDDVILAGGFEK
+530 NQVDEVILAGGFEK

-549 IVATGKTNFYI
+549 IVATGQTNFYI

-567 RTNGEPWKYEYGVL
+567 RKKYEYGVL
-581 DLDKRTQ
+581 DLDNRTL
-588 LSELDQ
+588 LSDLDQ
-594 GRRRWGYYYDLELD
+594 RRRRWKYYDDLDLD
-608 MNRAYLYRFDLFA
+608 MKKAYLDRFDLFA
-621 AKNTRRSTI
+621 AKNTKRSTI
-630 KDTEINISNSNIN
+630 KGTEINISNSNIN
-643 LKNGFVHLL
+643 LKNGFMHLL
-652 AEKIKLDNSKIDIT
+652 AENIKLYNSKVDIT

-688 SMINSHI
+688 SMVNSHI

-739 DGNTKIAGKYSKED
+739 DGDTKIAGKNSKED

-821 DVEIEVKP
+821 DVEIEVNP

-883 TDASEKIINT
+883 TDSSEKIINT

-929 VSVGELEAEQ
+929 VSVGELETEQ

>member
-14 TYTGATYASTP
+14 TYTGATYASTR
-25 DFPQQGLPQE
+25 DFPQ
-35 DTVVFGNVTI
+35 DHTTVSGTVTV
-45 DKTTADK
+45 TTTVDK
-52 MTITQS
+52 MTIKQES
-58 SPTTQINWKS
+58 DKAQINWKS
-68 FDIGQNKEVEF
+68 FDIGKDKEVKFE
-79 KQPSAN
+79 QPGEN

-117 VIITKGAEINVA
+117 VIITQGAEINVA
-129 GLLATTK
+129 GLFATTK
-136 DLEKISENGNSNT
+136 DLERISENGNT
-149 NKFTRKLKDRQVVT
+149 NQFTRKAKNGQVPK

-176 GKIKAKDFV
+176 GNITAQDFV

-193 NKGEIDVEKN
+193 NKGKID
-203 AAKNGEVY
+203 ATNGKVY
-211 LSSDYNFTFT
+211 LSSGYNFTFT
-221 LPDSGISVALEDNT
+221 LPDSSISVALEDNAAQ
-235 VRGIVKN
+235 GIVKN

-255 KGRNQAL
+255 KGRKEAL

-269 GVLEATK
+269 GVLEATQ

-288 GNVELNNK
+288 DEIKLNDK

-301 EIVTFGAD
+301 EVVSFVAD
-309 VTSNKEL
+309 VTSNNEPK
-316 EDNIKI
+316 NKIKI
-322 TSQTGSKVTSPKINF
+322 TSQTGSKVTSPEINF
-337 KGKSVNIKGDF
+337 KGKSVNINGNF
-348 GREENRE
+348 GRENNTKH
-355 YYDDEHKK
+355 YNDEHKR

-370 DVPDDENI
+370 DVPNTENI
-378 RIADKEKEK
+378 RIADQ
-387 EKEKE
+387 
-392 KDKDNTGTGSFI
+392 DKDNTGTDSFI

-414 NNGKVTLKGK
+414 NNGKVTLKGNE
-424 DVDISGNIKI
+424 VNISGRIHI
-434 NSFRDSDSLLKLT
+434 DSFKGTDSLLKLT
-447 NKGHI
+447 NQGHI
-452 KINHADINSKGRLF
+452 KINHADIHSKGRLF

-472 NEEDFQS
+472 NEEDFKS
-479 NITIT
+479 DITIT

-498 RSVNESDYDNPYQK
+498 RSAKEEYYDNKWQK
-512 TEGSQR
+512 TERSQR
-518 KKFNVNMSNVEF
+518 KKFNVNMSNVVF
-530 NQVDDVILAGGFEK
+530 DQVDDVVVAGGFEK
-544 VNLDK
+544 VNLDR

-567 RTNGEPWKYEYGVL
+567 KRNGESWKYEYGVL
-581 DLDKRTQ
+581 DLDERTQ
-588 LSELDQ
+588 LSSLDQ
-594 GRRRWGYYYDLELD
+594 RKRRWKYYYNLDLD
-608 MNRAYLYRFDLFA
+608 MNRAYWHRFDMFA
-621 AKNTRRSTI
+621 SKNTGRSTI
-630 KDTEINISNSNIN
+630 KGTEINISNSNIN

-652 AEKIKLDNSKIDIT
+652 AEKINLDKSKIDIT
-666 FDKDNSQDT
+666 FDKDNSEDISSQI
-675 LAQTNRLG
+675 NRLG

-688 SMINSHI
+688 SMVNSHI
-695 KIVGDEKEG
+695 KIVGDEKSD
-704 ISPTGTYATMFLIG
+704 ISAKAPYATMFLIG

-733 GYTFKT
+733 GYTFRT
-739 DGNTKIAGKYSKED
+739 DGDTKIAGKNSKDD

-758 INTGGRAAEEVLI
+758 INTGGRTGKEVII
-771 NGALGSA
+771 NGAPGSI

-789 TIGDSANTKTTIENA
+789 TIGDNANTKTTIENA

-821 DVEIEVKP
+821 GVEIEVKS

-839 REKNLNQTKINGAST
+839 REKNFNQTKINGDST

-883 TDASEKIINT
+883 TDSSEKIINT

>member
-14 TYTGATYASTP
+14 TCSGAAYAST
-25 DFPQQGLPQE
+25 QGLPQE
-35 DTVVFGNVTI
+35 EKVVVGSATFS
-45 DKTTADK
+45 KTENK
-52 MTITQS
+52 MTITQNS
-58 SPTTQINWKS
+58 TTTQIDWKS

-79 KQPSAN
+79 KQPGENA
-85 SVAYN
+85 VAYN
-90 RVTGGNASQ
+90 RVIGGNASQ
-99 IQGKLTANGK
+99 IQGKLKANGK

-136 DLEKISENGNSNT
+136 DLEKISENGNSNG
-149 NKFTRKLKDRQVVT
+149 NSYQFTRKTKEGKVLT

-176 GKIKAKDFV
+176 GNITAQDFV

-193 NKGEIDVEKN
+193 NKGNINVEKN
-203 AAKNGEVY
+203 ATTNGKVY
-211 LSSDYNFTFT
+211 LSSGYNFTFT
-221 LPDSGISVALEDNT
+221 LSDSGISVALEDNT
-235 VRGIVKN
+235 VRGIVQN

-288 GNVELNNK
+288 GNVQLNNE
-296 SDIKG
+296 SNIKG
-301 EIVTFGAD
+301 EIVSFGAD
-309 VTSNKEL
+309 VTSNNEPKN
-316 EDNIKI
+316 NIKI
-322 TSQTGSKVTSPKINF
+322 TSKTGSKVTSPKINF
-337 KGKSVNIKGDF
+337 TGKSVNINGDF
-348 GREENRE
+348 GR
-355 YYDDEHKK
+355 DDSKAHYNEEHKR
-363 LKTEVNI
+363 LDTEVNI
-370 DVPDDENI
+370 DVPDNENI
-378 RIADKEKEK
+378 RIADK
-387 EKEKE
+387 
-392 KDKDNTGTGSFI
+392 DNTGTGTGTDSFI
-404 QTGALSSLLA
+404 QTDALSSLLA
-414 NNGKVTLKGK
+414 NNGKVNLKGNN
-424 DVDISGNIKI
+424 VNISGNINI
-434 NSFRDSDSLLKLT
+434 NSFKDSDSLLKLT

-452 KINHADINSKGRLF
+452 NINNADINSKGRLF

-472 NEEDFQS
+472 NDVDFQS

-498 RSVNESDYDNPYQK
+498 RSLNKKDCDDRWCRTESP
-512 TEGSQR
+512 QR
-518 KKFNVNMSNVEF
+518 KKFNVKMSNVEF
-530 NQVDDVILAGGFEK
+530 NQVDDVVVAGGFKE
-544 VNLDK
+544 VNLDRV
-549 IVATGKTNFYI
+549 VATGKTNFYI

-567 RTNGEPWKYEYGVL
+567 GRKYEYGVL
-581 DLDKRTQ
+581 DLDERTQ
-588 LSELDQ
+588 LSSLDQ
-594 GRRRWGYYYDLELD
+594 RKRRWKYYYNLDLD
-608 MNRAYLYRFDLFA
+608 MNKAYWHRFDMFA
-621 AKNTRRSTI
+621 SKNTGRSTI

-643 LKNGFVHLL
+643 LKNGFMHLL

-666 FDKDNSQDT
+666 FDKDNSEDISSQI
-675 LAQTNRLG
+675 NRLG

-695 KIVGDEKEG
+695 KIVGDEKSD
-704 ISPTGTYATMFLIG
+704 ISAKAPYATMFLIG

-733 GYTFKT
+733 GYTFRT
-739 DGNTKIAGKYSKED
+739 DGDTKIAGKYSKDD

-758 INTGGRAAEEVLI
+758 INTGGRTGKEVII
-771 NGALGSA
+771 NGAPGSI

-789 TIGDSANTKTTIENA
+789 TIGDNANTKTTIENA

-821 DVEIEVKP
+821 GVEIEVNP

-839 REKNLNQTKINGAST
+839 REKNFNQTKINGAST

-883 TDASEKIINT
+883 TDSSEKIINT

>member
-14 TYTGATYASTP
+14 TYTGATYASTQ
-25 DFPQQGLPQE
+25 DLPQQ
-35 DTVVFGNVTI
+35 DKVVVGEATFSTTGNT
-45 DKTTADK
+45 
-52 MTITQS
+52 MTINQKT
-58 SPTTQINWKS
+58 PTTQIDWKS
-68 FDIGQNKEVEF
+68 FDIGKDKEVKFE
-79 KQPSAN
+79 QPNENA
-85 SVAYN
+85 VAYN
-90 RVTGGNASQ
+90 RVIGGNASQ

-136 DLEKISENGNSNT
+136 DLEKISENGNSNSYQ
-149 NKFTRKLKDRQVVT
+149 FTRKTK
-163 EGQVVKEGQVINE
+163 EGQVVKNQ

-193 NKGEIDVEKN
+193 NEGEID
-203 AAKNGEVY
+203 ATNGKVY
-211 LSSDYNFTFT
+211 LSSGYNFTFT
-221 LPDSGISVALEDNT
+221 LSDSGISVALEDNT
-235 VRGIVKN
+235 VQGIVKN

-255 KGRNQAL
+255 KGRKQAL

-276 VSNRNG
+276 VSSKNG

-288 GNVELNNK
+288 DNVELNNE
-296 SDIKG
+296 SNIKG
-301 EIVTFGAD
+301 EVVSFVAD
-309 VTSNKEL
+309 VTSNNEL
-316 EDNIKI
+316 KDNIKI

-337 KGKSVNIKGDF
+337 KGKSVNINGNF
-348 GREENRE
+348 GREDNKN
-355 YYDDEHKK
+355 YYDDEHKT

-370 DVPDDENI
+370 DVPDNENI
-378 RIADKEKEK
+378 RIANIED
-387 EKEKE
+387 
-392 KDKDNTGTGSFI
+392 KDKDKDKDKTGTDSFI
-404 QTGALSSLLA
+404 QTDALSSLLA
-414 NNGKVTLKGK
+414 NNGKVNLKGK
-424 DVDISGNIKI
+424 DVNISGRINI
-434 NSFRDSDSLLKLT
+434 NSFKGTDSLLKLT

-452 KINHADINSKGRLF
+452 KINNADIHSKGRLF

-472 NEEDFQS
+472 NEKDFQS
-479 NITIT
+479 DITIT

-498 RSVNESDYDNPYQK
+498 RSADPDDYDNQWQK
-512 TEGSQR
+512 TERYQR
-518 KKFNVNMSNVEF
+518 KKFNVNMRNVVF
-530 NQVDDVILAGGFEK
+530 NQVDDVVLAGGFQK

-567 RTNGEPWKYEYGVL
+567 RNGRGSKYEYGVL
-581 DLDKRTQ
+581 DLDERTQ
-588 LSELDQ
+588 LSSLDQ
-594 GRRRWGYYYDLELD
+594 GRRRWKYYYNLDLD
-608 MNRAYLYRFDLFA
+608 MNRAYWHRFDMFA
-621 AKNTRRSTI
+621 SKNTGRSTI
-630 KDTEINISNSNIN
+630 KGTEINISNSNIN

-666 FDKDNSQDT
+666 FDKDNSEDISSQI
-675 LAQTNRLG
+675 NRLG

-688 SMINSHI
+688 SMVNSHI
-695 KIVGDEKEG
+695 KIVGDEKSD
-704 ISPTGTYATMFLIG
+704 ISAKAPYATMFLIG

-733 GYTFKT
+733 GYTFRT
-739 DGNTKIAGKYSKED
+739 DGDTKIAGKYSKDD

-758 INTGGRAAEEVLI
+758 INTGGRTGKEVII
-771 NGALGSA
+771 NGAPGSI

-789 TIGDSANTKTTIENA
+789 TIGDNANTKTTIENA

-821 DVEIEVKP
+821 GVEIEVNP

-839 REKNLNQTKINGAST
+839 REKNFNQTKINGAST

-883 TDASEKIINT
+883 TDSSEKIINT

>member
-14 TYTGATYASTP
+14 TCSGAAYASTQ
-25 DFPQQGLPQE
+25 DLPQQGLPQQ
-35 DTVVFGNVTI
+35 DKVVSGNVTFT
-45 DKTTADK
+45 TTADK
-52 MTITQS
+52 MTIKQETNKA
-58 SPTTQINWKS
+58 QIDWKS
-68 FDIGQNKEVEF
+68 FDIGKDKEVKFE
-79 KQPSAN
+79 QPNENA
-85 SVAYN
+85 VAYN
-90 RVTGGNASQ
+90 RVIGGNASQ

-136 DLEKISENGNSNT
+136 DLEKISENGNGNSYQ
-149 NKFTRKLKDRQVVT
+149 FTRRTKD
-163 EGQVVKEGQVINE
+163 GQVVKEGQVINE
-176 GKIKAKDFV
+176 GEITAKDFV

-193 NKGEIDVEKN
+193 NKGEID
-203 AAKNGEVY
+203 ATNGKVY
-211 LSSDYNFTFT
+211 LSSGDNFTFT
-221 LPDSGISVALEDNT
+221 LPDSVISVALEDNT
-235 VRGIVKN
+235 VQGIVENEGIVKN

-249 EITLSA
+249 DITLSA
-255 KGRNQAL
+255 KGRKQAL
-262 DSLVMNN
+262 DSLVVNN

-276 VSNRNG
+276 VRNTNG
-282 KVVLSA
+282 KIVLSA
-288 GNVELNNK
+288 DEIKLNDK

-301 EIVTFGAD
+301 EVETLF
-309 VTSNKEL
+309 TSNENKKL
-316 EDNIKI
+316 KI
-322 TSQTGSKVTSPKINF
+322 TSQTGSKVTSPKIDF

-348 GREENRE
+348 GREDNTKH
-355 YYDDEHKK
+355 YSDEHKT

-378 RIADKEKEK
+378 RIADQD
-387 EKEKE
+387 
-392 KDKDNTGTGSFI
+392 KDKTGTGTGTDSFI
-404 QTGALSSLLA
+404 QTEALSSLLA
-414 NNGKVTLKGK
+414 NNGKVNLKGK
-424 DVDISGNIKI
+424 DVNISGRIHI
-434 NSFRDSDSLLKLT
+434 DSFKGTDSLLKLT

-452 KINHADINSKGRLF
+452 NINNADIHSTGRLF

-472 NEEDFQS
+472 NKEDFKS

-498 RSVNESDYDNPYQK
+498 RSLDEENCDNRWCRTES
-512 TEGSQR
+512 SQR
-518 KKFNVNMSNVEF
+518 KKFDVDMRNVVF
-530 NQVDDVILAGGFEK
+530 DQVDDVVVAGGFKK
-544 VNLDK
+544 VNLDR

-567 RTNGEPWKYEYGVL
+567 NSKYEYGVL
-581 DLDKRTQ
+581 DLDKRTL

-594 GRRRWGYYYDLELD
+594 RRRRWKYYDNLDLD
-608 MNRAYLYRFDLFA
+608 MNKAYWHRFDMFA
-621 AKNTRRSTI
+621 SKNTGRSTI
-630 KDTEINISNSNIN
+630 KDTEINISNSKIN

-652 AEKIKLDNSKIDIT
+652 AEKIKLDHSKIDIT
-666 FDKDNSQDT
+666 FDKDNSQDIST
-675 LAQTNRLG
+675 QINRLG

-695 KIVGDEKEG
+695 KIVGDEKID
-704 ISPTGTYATMFLIG
+704 ISAKAPYATMFLIG

-733 GYTFKT
+733 GYTFRT
-739 DGNTKIAGKYSKED
+739 DGDTKIAGKNSKDD

-758 INTGGRAAEEVLI
+758 INTGGRTGKEVII
-771 NGALGSA
+771 NGAPGSI

-789 TIGDSANTKTTIENA
+789 TIGDNANTKTTIENA

-821 DVEIEVKP
+821 GVEIEVKS

-839 REKNLNQTKINGAST
+839 REKNFNQTKINGDST

>member
-14 TYTGATYASTP
+14 TYTGATYASTQGL
-25 DFPQQGLPQE
+25 PQQGLPQQ
-35 DTVVFGNVTI
+35 DKVVSGNVTFT
-45 DKTTADK
+45 TTADK
-52 MTITQS
+52 MTINQTS
-58 SPTTQINWKS
+58 DKAQIDWKS
-68 FDIGQNKEVEF
+68 FDIGQNKEVKFE
-79 KQPSAN
+79 QPNEHA
-85 SVAYN
+85 VAYN
-90 RVTGGNASQ
+90 RVIGGNASQ

-117 VIITKGAEINVA
+117 VIITQGAEINVA

-136 DLEKISENGNSNT
+136 DLEKISENGNGNGNSYQ
-149 NKFTRKLKDRQVVT
+149 FTRKTKD
-163 EGQVVKEGQVINE
+163 GQEVKNQ

-185 VLNGDEVI
+185 VLNGDKVI
-193 NKGEIDVEKN
+193 NEGEID
-203 AAKNGEVY
+203 ATNGKVY
-211 LSSDYNFTFT
+211 LSSGYNFTFT
-221 LPDSGISVALEDNT
+221 LPDSSISVALEDNAAQ
-235 VRGIVKN
+235 GIVKN

-255 KGRNQAL
+255 KGRNQVL

-276 VSNRNG
+276 VSSKNG

-337 KGKSVNIKGDF
+337 TGKSVNIKGDF
-348 GREENRE
+348 GREDSTKH
-355 YYDDEHKK
+355 YKDEFKK
-363 LKTEVNI
+363 LDTEVNI
-370 DVPDDENI
+370 DVPDTENI
-378 RIADKEKEK
+378 RIADVEDKD
-387 EKEKE
+387 KE

-424 DVDISGNIKI
+424 DVNISGNIKI
-434 NSFRDSDSLLKLT
+434 NSFRGTDSLLKLT
-447 NKGHI
+447 NQGHI
-452 KINHADINSKGRLF
+452 DINNADIHSTGRLF

-472 NEEDFQS
+472 NDVDFQS

-484 DSKINLGNGAMGLG
+484 NSKINLGNGAMGLG
-498 RSVNESDYDNPYQK
+498 RSVNEEDYGDRWK
-512 TEGSQR
+512 RAEKSQR
-518 KKFNVNMSNVEF
+518 KKFNVNMRNVVF
-530 NQVDDVILAGGFEK
+530 DQVDDVVVAGGFKE
-544 VNLDK
+544 VNLDH
-549 IVATGKTNFYI
+549 IVATGQTNFYI

-567 RTNGEPWKYEYGVL
+567 NSRYEYGVL
-581 DLDKRTQ
+581 DLDKRTL
-588 LSELDQ
+588 LSDLDQ
-594 GRRRWGYYYDLELD
+594 RRRRWKYYDNLDLD
-608 MNRAYLYRFDLFA
+608 MNKAYWHRFDMFA
-621 AKNTRRSTI
+621 SKNTGRAAI
-630 KDTEINISNSNIN
+630 KETEINISNSNIN
-643 LKNGFVHLL
+643 LKNGFMHLL

-666 FDKDNSQDT
+666 FDKDNSQDIST
-675 LAQTNRLG
+675 QINRLG

-688 SMINSHI
+688 SMVNSHI
-695 KIVGDEKEG
+695 KIVGDEKSD
-704 ISPTGTYATMFLIG
+704 ISAKAPYATMFLIG

-733 GYTFKT
+733 GYTFRT
-739 DGNTKIAGKYSKED
+739 DGDTKIAGKYSKDD

-758 INTGGRAAEEVLI
+758 INTGGRTGKEVII
-771 NGALGSA
+771 NGAPGSI

-789 TIGDSANTKTTIENA
+789 TIGDNANTKTTIENA

-821 DVEIEVKP
+821 GVEIEVKS

-839 REKNLNQTKINGAST
+839 REKNFNQTKINGDST

-883 TDASEKIINT
+883 TDSSEKIINT

>member
-14 TYTGATYASTP
+14 TCSGAAYASTQ
-25 DFPQQGLPQE
+25 DLPQNPQIITG
-35 DTVVFGNVTI
+35 DATVAQAEN
-45 DKTTADK
+45 K
-52 MTITQS
+52 MTINQT
-58 SPTTQINWKS
+58 SPTTQINWES
-68 FDIGQNKEVEF
+68 FNIGENKEVEF
-79 KQPSAN
+79 KQPSTSA
-85 SVAYN
+85 VAYN
-90 RVTGGNASQ
+90 RVIGGNASQ

-136 DLEKISENGNSNT
+136 DLAKISESGN
-149 NKFTRKLKDRQVVT
+149 NKFTRKLT
-163 EGQVVKEGQVINE
+163 KEGQVLNQ
-176 GKIKAKDFV
+176 GKITAQDFV

-193 NKGEIDVEKN
+193 NEGEINVEKN
-203 AAKNGEVY
+203 ATKNGEVY
-211 LSSDYNFTFT
+211 LSSGDNFTFT
-221 LPDSGISVALEDNT
+221 LSDSGISVALEDNT

-242 EGSIKAG
+242 EGIIKA
-249 EITLSA
+249 EDITLNA
-255 KGRNQAL
+255 KGRKEAL
-262 DSLVMNN
+262 DSLVVNN

-276 VSNRNG
+276 VSSKNG

-288 GNVELNNK
+288 DNVELNNE

-301 EIVTFGAD
+301 EIVSFGAD
-309 VTSNKEL
+309 VTSNNEL
-316 EDNIKI
+316 QNKIKI

-337 KGKSVNIKGDF
+337 KGKSVNINGNF
-348 GREENRE
+348 GREDNKK
-355 YYDDEHKK
+355 YYDDEHKT

-370 DVPDDENI
+370 DVPDTENI
-378 RIADKEKEK
+378 RIADIEDKDKDK
-387 EKEKE
+387 D

-404 QTGALSSLLA
+404 QTEALSSLLA
-414 NNGKVTLKGK
+414 NNGKVNLKGK
-424 DVDISGNIKI
+424 DVNISGHINI
-434 NSFRDSDSLLKLT
+434 NSFKDTDSLLKLT
-447 NKGHI
+447 NQGHI
-452 KINHADINSKGRLF
+452 NINNADIHSKGRLF
-466 FITSLQ
+466 VVTSLQ
-472 NEEDFQS
+472 NKEDFKS
-479 NITIT
+479 DIKIT

-498 RSVNESDYDNPYQK
+498 RSVNEEDLDRWRR

-518 KKFNVNMSNVEF
+518 KKFDVKMRNVVF
-530 NQVDDVILAGGFEK
+530 NQVDDVVLAGGFEK
-544 VNLDK
+544 VNLNN
-549 IVATGKTNFYI
+549 ITATGQTNFYI

-567 RTNGEPWKYEYGVL
+567 NSKYEYGVL

-588 LSELDQ
+588 LSSLEQ
-594 GRRRWGYYYDLELD
+594 GRRRWKYYNDLDLD
-608 MNRAYLYRFDLFA
+608 MNKAYWHRFDMFA
-621 AKNTRRSTI
+621 TKNTGRAAI
-630 KDTEINISNSNIN
+630 KGTEINISNSNIN

-666 FDKDNSQDT
+666 FDKDNSQDIST
-675 LAQTNRLG
+675 QINRLG

-688 SMINSHI
+688 SMVNSHI
-695 KIVGDEKEG
+695 KIVGDEKSD
-704 ISPTGTYATMFLIG
+704 ISPKAPYATMFLIG

-733 GYTFKT
+733 GYTFRT
-739 DGNTKIAGKYSKED
+739 DGDTKIAGKNSKDD

-758 INTGGRAAEEVLI
+758 INTGGRTGKEVII
-771 NGALGSA
+771 NGAPGSI

-789 TIGDSANTKTTIENA
+789 TIGDNADTKTTIENA

-821 DVEIEVKP
+821 GVEIEVKS

-839 REKNLNQTKINGAST
+839 REKNFNQTKINGDST

-871 RASNLSAEQLNV
+871 RATNLSAEQLNV

-893 KLVSSLDV
+893 NLVSSLDV

-907 AVCDAGNG
+907 AVCDAGKG

>member
-14 TYTGATYASTP
+14 TYTGATYASAQ
-25 DFPQQGLPQE
+25 DLPQEGLPQHHE
-35 DTVVFGNVTI
+35 TVFGTVTI
-45 DKTTADK
+45 DKTTDK

-68 FDIGQNKEVEF
+68 FDIGQKKEVEF
-79 KQPSAN
+79 KQPDENA
-85 SVAYN
+85 VAYN
-90 RVTGGNASQ
+90 RVIGGNASQ

-129 GLLATTK
+129 GLFATTK
-136 DLEKISENGNSNT
+136 DLEQISEKGNGNSNS
-149 NKFTRKLKDRQVVT
+149 NSYQFTRKTK
-163 EGQVVKEGQVINE
+163 EGQVVKNQ

-193 NKGEIDVEKN
+193 NEGEID
-203 AAKNGEVY
+203 ATNGKVY
-211 LSSDYNFTFT
+211 LSSGYNFTFT
-221 LPDSGISVALEDNT
+221 LSDSGISVALEDNA

-242 EGSIKAG
+242 EGIIKA
-249 EITLSA
+249 EDITLNA
-255 KGRNQAL
+255 KGRKEAL

-276 VSNRNG
+276 VSKKNG

-288 GNVELNNK
+288 DNVELNNE
-296 SDIKG
+296 SNIKG
-301 EIVTFGAD
+301 EIVTFVAD
-309 VTSNKEL
+309 VTSNNEL
-316 EDNIKI
+316 QNKIKI
-322 TSQTGSKVTSPKINF
+322 TSKTGSKVTSPKIDF

-348 GREENRE
+348 GRENSETH
-355 YYDDEHKK
+355 YKDEFKT
-363 LKTEVNI
+363 LNTEVNI
-370 DVPDDENI
+370 DVPDTENI
-378 RIADKEKEK
+378 RIADQD
-387 EKEKE
+387 
-392 KDKDNTGTGSFI
+392 KDKDKTGTGTDSFI
-404 QTGALSSLLA
+404 QTEALSSLLA

-424 DVDISGNIKI
+424 DVNISGNINI
-434 NSFRDSDSLLKLT
+434 NSFKGTDSLLKLT

-452 KINHADINSKGRLF
+452 DINHADINSKGRLF

-472 NEEDFQS
+472 NEEDFKS
-479 NITIT
+479 DITIT

-498 RSVNESDYDNPYQK
+498 RSHKDEYY
-512 TEGSQR
+512 EGDRWKRAETSQR
-518 KKFNVNMSNVEF
+518 KKFNVKMSNVEF
-530 NQVDDVILAGGFEK
+530 NQVDEVILAGGFEK

-549 IVATGKTNFYI
+549 IVATGQTNFYI

-567 RTNGEPWKYEYGVL
+567 NSKYEYGVL
-581 DLDKRTQ
+581 DLDKRT
-588 LSELDQ
+588 LSSNLEQ
-594 GRRRWGYYYDLELD
+594 GRRRWPYYEDLDLD
-608 MNRAYLYRFDLFA
+608 MNKAYLYRFDLFA
-621 AKNTRRSTI
+621 KNNSGRSTI

-652 AEKIKLDNSKIDIT
+652 AEKINLDNSKIDIT

-739 DGNTKIAGKYSKED
+739 DGDTKIAGKNSKDD

-821 DVEIEVKP
+821 GVEIEVKP

-883 TDASEKIINT
+883 TDSSEKIINT

-907 AVCDAGNG
+907 AVCDAGKG

>member
-14 TYTGATYASTP
+14 TYTGATYASAQ
-25 DFPQQGLPQE
+25 DLPQEGLPQHHE
-35 DTVVFGNVTI
+35 TVFGTVTI
-45 DKTTADK
+45 DKTTDK

-68 FDIGQNKEVEF
+68 FDIGQKKEVEF
-79 KQPSAN
+79 KQPDENA
-85 SVAYN
+85 VAYN
-90 RVTGGNASQ
+90 RVIGGNASQ

-117 VIITKGAEINVA
+117 VIITKGAQINVA
-129 GLLATTK
+129 GLFATTK
-136 DLEKISENGNSNT
+136 DLERISENGNSNQ
-149 NKFTRKLKDRQVVT
+149 FTRKAKQDEVLKDRLVLKD
-163 EGQVVKEGQVINE
+163 GQELKEGQVINE
-176 GKIKAKDFV
+176 GEITAKDFV

-193 NKGEIDVEKN
+193 NKGKID
-203 AAKNGEVY
+203 ATNGKVY

-221 LPDSGISVALEDNT
+221 LLPDSGISVALEDNT
-235 VRGIVKN
+235 VQGIVKN

-255 KGRNQAL
+255 KGRKQAL

-276 VSNRNG
+276 VSSKNG

-288 GNVELNNK
+288 DEIKLNDK

-301 EIVTFGAD
+301 ESEVAF
-309 VTSNKEL
+309 TSN
-316 EDNIKI
+316 EDKKLKI
-322 TSQTGSKVTSPKINF
+322 TSQTGSKVTSPEINF
-337 KGKSVNIKGDF
+337 KGKSVNINGNF
-348 GREENRE
+348 GRDDSKAHYN
-355 YYDDEHKK
+355 DEHKT

-370 DVPDDENI
+370 DVPDNENI
-378 RIADKEKEK
+378 RIADIE
-387 EKEKE
+387 
-392 KDKDNTGTGSFI
+392 DKDSTDSFI
-404 QTGALSSLLA
+404 QTDALSSLLA
-414 NNGKVTLKGK
+414 NNGKVNLKGK
-424 DVDISGNIKI
+424 DVNISGHINI
-434 NSFRDSDSLLKLT
+434 NSFRGTDSLLKLT
-447 NKGHI
+447 NQGHI
-452 KINHADINSKGRLF
+452 KINHADINSTGRLF

-472 NEEDFQS
+472 NKEDFQS

-498 RSVNESDYDNPYQK
+498 RSADPNDYDNRWQK
-512 TEGSQR
+512 TERSQR
-518 KKFNVNMSNVEF
+518 KKFNVDMRNVVF
-530 NQVDDVILAGGFEK
+530 DQVDDVVVAGGFAK

-567 RTNGEPWKYEYGVL
+567 RNGVSSKYEYGVL
-581 DLDKRTQ
+581 DLDERTQ
-588 LSELDQ
+588 LSSLDQ
-594 GRRRWGYYYDLELD
+594 RKRRWKYYYNLDLD
-608 MNRAYLYRFDLFA
+608 MNRAYWHRFDMFA
-621 AKNTRRSTI
+621 SKNTGRSTI

-666 FDKDNSQDT
+666 FDKDNSEDISSQI
-675 LAQTNRLG
+675 NRLG

-688 SMINSHI
+688 SMVNSHI
-695 KIVGDEKEG
+695 KIVGDEKSD
-704 ISPTGTYATMFLIG
+704 ISAKAPYATMFLIG

-733 GYTFKT
+733 GYTFRT
-739 DGNTKIAGKYSKED
+739 DGDTKIAGKNSKDD

-758 INTGGRAAEEVLI
+758 INTGGRTGKEVII
-771 NGALGSA
+771 NGAPGSI

-789 TIGDSANTKTTIENA
+789 TIGDNANTKTTIENA

-821 DVEIEVKP
+821 GVEIEVKS

-839 REKNLNQTKINGAST
+839 REKNFNQTKINGDST

-883 TDASEKIINT
+883 TDSSEKIINT

-907 AVCDAGNG
+907 AVCDAGKG

>member
-25 DFPQQGLPQE
+25 DFPQE
-35 DTVVFGNVTI
+35 GNVVVGSATF

-52 MTITQS
+52 MTIKTS
-58 SPTTQINWKS
+58 DKVQIDWKS
-68 FDIGQNKEVEF
+68 FDIGKDKEVIF
-79 KQPSAN
+79 QQPGEN

-136 DLEKISENGNSNT
+136 DLEKISENGNSNSYQ
-149 NKFTRKLKDRQVVT
+149 FTRKTKDRQVLKDRLVLKD
-163 EGQVVKEGQVINE
+163 GQELKEGQVINE
-176 GKIKAKDFV
+176 GEITAKDFV

-193 NKGEIDVEKN
+193 NEGKIN
-203 AAKNGEVY
+203 ATNGKVY

-221 LPDSGISVALEDNT
+221 LSDSSISVALEDNAAQS
-235 VRGIVKN
+235 IVKN

-255 KGRNQAL
+255 KGRKQAL

-276 VSNRNG
+276 VSSKNG

-288 GNVELNNK
+288 DDVQLNNK

-301 EIVTFGAD
+301 DIVSFGAD
-309 VTSNKEL
+309 VTSNNEL
-316 EDNIKI
+316 QNKIKI
-322 TSQTGSKVTSPKINF
+322 TSKTGSKVTSPKINF
-337 KGKSVNIKGDF
+337 TGKSVNINGNF
-348 GREENRE
+348 GREDNND
-355 YYDDEHKK
+355 YYKDEFKT
-363 LKTEVNI
+363 LNTEVNI
-370 DVPDDENI
+370 DVPDTENI
-378 RIADKEKEK
+378 RIADVEDKDKH
-387 EKEKE
+387 KE
-392 KDKDNTGTGSFI
+392 KDKTDTGSFI

-434 NSFRDSDSLLKLT
+434 NSFKGTDSLLKLT
-447 NKGHI
+447 NQGHI
-452 KINHADINSKGRLF
+452 NINNADIHSTGRLF

-472 NEEDFQS
+472 NDVDFQS

-484 DSKINLGNGAMGLG
+484 NSKINLGNGAMGLG
-498 RSVNESDYDNPYQK
+498 RSVNEDDLDRWRR
-512 TEGSQR
+512 TESSQR
-518 KKFNVNMSNVEF
+518 KKFNVNMRNVVF
-530 NQVDDVILAGGFEK
+530 DQVDDVVVAGGFKE
-544 VNLDK
+544 VNLDR
-549 IVATGKTNFYI
+549 IVATGQTNFYI

-567 RTNGEPWKYEYGVL
+567 NSRYEYGVL

-594 GRRRWGYYYDLELD
+594 RRRRWGYYPDLDLD
-608 MNRAYLYRFDLFA
+608 MNKAYWHRFDMFA
-621 AKNTRRSTI
+621 SKNTGRSTI

-643 LKNGFVHLL
+643 LKNGFMHLL

-666 FDKDNSQDT
+666 FDKDNSQDIST
-675 LAQTNRLG
+675 QINRLG

-695 KIVGDEKEG
+695 KIVGDEKSD
-704 ISPTGTYATMFLIG
+704 ISAKAPYATMFLIG

-733 GYTFKT
+733 GYTFRT
-739 DGNTKIAGKYSKED
+739 DGDTKIAGKNSKDD

-758 INTGGRAAEEVLI
+758 INTGGRTGKEVII
-771 NGALGSA
+771 NGAPGSI

-789 TIGDSANTKTTIENA
+789 TIGDNANTKTTIENA

-821 DVEIEVKP
+821 GVEIEVKS

-839 REKNLNQTKINGAST
+839 REKNFNQTKIKGDST

-871 RASNLSAEQLNV
+871 RATNLSAEQLNV

-893 KLVSSLDV
+893 NLVSS
-901 EKLVSV
+901 
-907 AVCDAGNG
+907 
-915 CEEQQFGDKGNNTK
+915 
-929 VSVGELEAEQ
+929 

>member
-14 TYTGATYASTP
+14 TYTGATYASAQ
-25 DFPQQGLPQE
+25 DLPQE
-35 DTVVFGNVTI
+35 DKVVVGEADVSTIGN
-45 DKTTADK
+45 K
-52 MTITQS
+52 MTIDQKTS
-58 SPTTQINWKS
+58 TTQIDWHS
-68 FDIGQNKEVEF
+68 FDIGKDKEVEF
-79 KQPSAN
+79 KQPDAN

-117 VIITKGAEINVA
+117 VIITQGAEINVA
-129 GLLATTK
+129 GLFATTK
-136 DLEKISENGNSNT
+136 DLEQISEKGNGNSNSYQ
-149 NKFTRKLKDRQVVT
+149 FTRKTK
-163 EGQVVKEGQVINE
+163 EGQVVKNQ

-193 NKGEIDVEKN
+193 NEGEID
-203 AAKNGEVY
+203 ATNGKVY
-211 LSSDYNFTFT
+211 LSSGYNFTFT
-221 LPDSGISVALEDNT
+221 LSDSGISVALEDNA

-242 EGSIKAG
+242 EGIIKA
-249 EITLSA
+249 EDITLNA
-255 KGRNQAL
+255 KGRKEAL

-276 VSNRNG
+276 VSKKNG

-288 GNVELNNK
+288 DNVELNNE
-296 SDIKG
+296 SNIKG
-301 EIVTFGAD
+301 EIVTFVAD
-309 VTSNKEL
+309 VTSNNEL
-316 EDNIKI
+316 QNKIKI
-322 TSQTGSKVTSPKINF
+322 TSKTGSKVTSPKIDF

-348 GREENRE
+348 GRENSETH
-355 YYDDEHKK
+355 YKDEFKT
-363 LKTEVNI
+363 LNTEVNI
-370 DVPDDENI
+370 DVPDTENI
-378 RIADKEKEK
+378 RIADQD
-387 EKEKE
+387 
-392 KDKDNTGTGSFI
+392 KDKTGTGTDSFI
-404 QTGALSSLLA
+404 QTEALSSLLA

-424 DVDISGNIKI
+424 DVNISGNINI
-434 NSFRDSDSLLKLT
+434 NSFKGTDSLLKLT

-452 KINHADINSKGRLF
+452 DINHADIHSKGRLF

-472 NEEDFQS
+472 NEEDFKS
-479 NITIT
+479 DITIT

-498 RSVNESDYDNPYQK
+498 RSAKEDYYDNKWRK
-512 TEGSQR
+512 TEYSQR
-518 KKFNVNMSNVEF
+518 KKFNVHMRNVVF
-530 NQVDDVILAGGFEK
+530 DQVDDVVVAGGFEK
-544 VNLDK
+544 VNLDR

-567 RTNGEPWKYEYGVL
+567 RNGEYSKYEYGVL
-581 DLDKRTQ
+581 DLDERTQ
-588 LSELDQ
+588 LSSLDQ
-594 GRRRWGYYYDLELD
+594 RKRRWKYYYNLDLD
-608 MNRAYLYRFDLFA
+608 MNRAYWHRFDMFA
-621 AKNTRRSTI
+621 SKNTGRSTI

-652 AEKIKLDNSKIDIT
+652 AEKIKLDHSKIDIT
-666 FDKDNSQDT
+666 FDKDNSEDISSQI
-675 LAQTNRLG
+675 NRLG

-688 SMINSHI
+688 SMVNSHI
-695 KIVGDEKEG
+695 KIVGDEKSD
-704 ISPTGTYATMFLIG
+704 ISAKAPYATMFLIG

-733 GYTFKT
+733 GYTFRT
-739 DGNTKIAGKYSKED
+739 DGDTKIAGKNSKDD

-758 INTGGRAAEEVLI
+758 INTGGRTGKEVII
-771 NGALGSA
+771 NGAPGSI

-789 TIGDSANTKTTIENA
+789 TIGDNANTKTTIENA

-821 DVEIEVKP
+821 GVEIEVNP

-839 REKNLNQTKINGAST
+839 REKNFNQTKIKGDST

-907 AVCDAGNG
+907 AVCDAGKG

-929 VSVGELEAEQ
+929 VSVGELETEQ

>member
-14 TYTGATYASTP
+14 TCTGAAYASAQ
-25 DFPQQGLPQE
+25 DLPQKGE
-35 DTVVFGNVTI
+35 VVLGTATIEKTVG
-45 DKTTADK
+45 K
-52 MTITQS
+52 MTINQTS
-58 SPTTQINWKS
+58 DKAQINWHS
-68 FDIGQNKEVEF
+68 FDIGKDKEVQF
-79 KQPSAN
+79 KQPNEN

-117 VIITKGAEINVA
+117 ITITKGAQINVA

-136 DLEKISENGNSNT
+136 DLEKISENGNSNQ
-149 NKFTRKLKDRQVVT
+149 FARKLK
-163 EGQVVKEGQVINE
+163 EGQVLNQGEITARDFVVLNGDQVINE
-176 GKIKAKDFV
+176 GKISSD
-185 VLNGDEVI
+185 NG
-193 NKGEIDVEKN
+193 K
-203 AAKNGEVY
+203 VY
-211 LSSDYNFTFT
+211 LSSGDNFTFT
-221 LPDSGISVALEDNT
+221 LPDSGISVALEDNA

-255 KGRNQAL
+255 KGRKQAL
-262 DSLVMNN
+262 DSLVVNN

-276 VSNRNG
+276 VSNKNG

-288 GNVELNNK
+288 DDVQLNSK
-296 SDIKG
+296 SNIKG
-301 EIVTFGAD
+301 DIVNFGTE
-309 VTSNKEL
+309 VTSNNEL
-316 EDNIKI
+316 KDNIKI

-337 KGKSVNIKGDF
+337 KGKSVNINGNF
-348 GREENRE
+348 GREDSTK
-355 YYDDEHKK
+355 YYSDEHKT
-363 LKTEVNI
+363 LNTEVNI
-370 DVPDDENI
+370 DVPDTENI
-378 RIADKEKEK
+378 RIAD
-387 EKEKE
+387 
-392 KDKDNTGTGSFI
+392 DKNNTGTGSFI

-424 DVDISGNIKI
+424 DVNISGRIHI
-434 NSFRDSDSLLKLT
+434 DSFKGTDSLLKLT
-447 NKGHI
+447 NQGHI
-452 KINHADINSKGRLF
+452 NIKNADIHSKGRLF
-466 FITSLQ
+466 VVTSLQ
-472 NEEDFQS
+472 NKEDFKS

-484 DSKINLGNGAMGLG
+484 DSKINLGNGAIGLG
-498 RSVNESDYDNPYQK
+498 RSLNRDDCDNARWCR
-512 TEGSQR
+512 TETSQR
-518 KKFNVNMSNVEF
+518 KKFDVDMRNVVF
-530 NQVDDVILAGGFEK
+530 NQVDDVVLAGGFRK
-544 VNLDK
+544 VNLDNV
-549 IVATGKTNFYI
+549 VATGQTNFYI

-567 RTNGEPWKYEYGVL
+567 NSRYEYGVL

-594 GRRRWGYYYDLELD
+594 RRRRWGYYPDLDLD
-608 MNRAYLYRFDLFA
+608 MNRAYWYRFDFFA
-621 AKNTRRSTI
+621 TKNTGRSTI

-666 FDKDNSQDT
+666 FDKDNSLDISTQI
-675 LAQTNRLG
+675 NRLG

-688 SMINSHI
+688 SMVNSHI
-695 KIVGDEKEG
+695 KIVGDEKSD
-704 ISPTGTYATMFLIG
+704 ISPKAPYATMFLIG

-733 GYTFKT
+733 GYTFRT
-739 DGNTKIAGKYSKED
+739 DGDTKIKGKNSKDD

-758 INTGGRAAEEVLI
+758 INTGGRTGKEVII
-771 NGALGSA
+771 NGAPGSI

-789 TIGDSANTKTTIENA
+789 TIGDNADTKTTIENA
-804 DITALAPNGG
+804 EITALAPNGG

-821 DVEIEVKP
+821 GVEIDVK
-829 NSNFT
+829 SNADFT

-839 REKNLNQTKINGAST
+839 REKNFNQTKIQGDST

-871 RASNLSAEQLNV
+871 RATNLSAEQLNV
-883 TDASEKIINT
+883 TDVSEKIINT
-893 KLVSSLDV
+893 NLVSSLDV

-907 AVCDAGNG
+907 EVCDEDNG
-915 CEEQQFGDKGNNTK
+915 CEEQQLGDKGNNTK
-929 VSVGELEAEQ
+929 VSVGKLEAGK

>member
-14 TYTGATYASTP
+14 TYTGAAYASA
-25 DFPQQGLPQE
+25 QGLPQNHN
-35 DTVVFGNVTI
+35 VVVGEATFSTAGN
-45 DKTTADK
+45 K
-52 MTITQS
+52 MTINQS
-58 SPTTQINWKS
+58 SHTTQIEWHS
-68 FDIGQNKEVEF
+68 FDIGKDKEVEF
-79 KQPSAN
+79 KQPDSN

-117 VIITKGAEINVA
+117 VIITQGAEINVA

-136 DLEKISENGNSNT
+136 DLEQISENGNGNSYQ
-149 NKFTRKLKDRQVVT
+149 FTRKTKDGQVLTEGQLLKD
-163 EGQVVKEGQVINE
+163 GQVVKEGQVINE
-176 GKIKAKDFV
+176 GKITAKDFV

-193 NKGEIDVEKN
+193 NKGEID
-203 AAKNGEVY
+203 ATNGKVY
-211 LSSDYNFTFT
+211 LSSGDNFTFT
-221 LPDSGISVALEDNT
+221 LPDSAISVALEDNA
-235 VRGIVKN
+235 VQSIVKN

-255 KGRNQAL
+255 KGRKQAL

-276 VSNRNG
+276 VSNKNG

-288 GNVELNNK
+288 DEIKLNNK

-301 EIVTFGAD
+301 DSEVVF
-309 VTSNKEL
+309 TSNNEL
-316 EDNIKI
+316 QNKIKI
-322 TSQTGSKVTSPKINF
+322 TSENGSKVTSPKIDF

-348 GREENRE
+348 GREDSTKHYE
-355 YYDDEHKK
+355 DEHKR

-370 DVPDDENI
+370 DVPDTENI
-378 RIADKEKEK
+378 RIANIED
-387 EKEKE
+387 
-392 KDKDNTGTGSFI
+392 KDKDKDKHKDSTGSFI

-414 NNGKVTLKGK
+414 NNGKVNLKGNN
-424 DVDISGNIKI
+424 VNISGRIHI
-434 NSFRDSDSLLKLT
+434 DSFKGTDSLLKLT

-452 KINHADINSKGRLF
+452 NINNADIHSTGRLF

-472 NEEDFQS
+472 NDVDFKS

-484 DSKINLGNGAMGLG
+484 NSKINLGNGAMGLG
-498 RSVNESDYDNPYQK
+498 RSLNKDDCDSQRWCR
-512 TEGSQR
+512 TETSQR
-518 KKFNVNMSNVEF
+518 KKFDVDMRNVVF
-530 NQVDDVILAGGFEK
+530 DQVDDVVVAGGFKK
-544 VNLDK
+544 VNLDN

-567 RTNGEPWKYEYGVL
+567 NSRYEYGVL
-581 DLDKRTQ
+581 DLDKRTL

-594 GRRRWGYYYDLELD
+594 RRRRWKYYNDLDLD
-608 MNRAYLYRFDLFA
+608 MNKAYWHRFDMFA
-621 AKNTRRSTI
+621 TKNTGRSTI
-630 KDTEINISNSNIN
+630 KDTEINISNSKIN

-666 FDKDNSQDT
+666 FDKDNSQDIST
-675 LAQTNRLG
+675 QINRLG

-688 SMINSHI
+688 SMVNSHI
-695 KIVGDEKEG
+695 KIVGDEKSD
-704 ISPTGTYATMFLIG
+704 ISAKAPYATMFLIG

-733 GYTFKT
+733 GYTFRT
-739 DGNTKIAGKYSKED
+739 DGDTKIAGKNSKDD

-758 INTGGRAAEEVLI
+758 INTGGRTGKEVII
-771 NGALGSA
+771 NGAPGSI

-789 TIGDSANTKTTIENA
+789 TIGDNANTKTTIENA

-821 DVEIEVKP
+821 GVEIEVKS

-839 REKNLNQTKINGAST
+839 REKNFNQTKINGDST

>member
-14 TYTGATYASTP
+14 TYTGATYASTR
-25 DFPQQGLPQE
+25 DLPQQGLPQNHK
-35 DTVVFGNVTI
+35 VVAGNASVS
-45 DKTTADK
+45 TTENK

-58 SPTTQINWKS
+58 SPTTQINWDS
-68 FDIGQNKEVEF
+68 FDIGKDKEVKF
-79 KQPSAN
+79 KQPNSN

-90 RVTGGNASQ
+90 RVIGGNASQ

-117 VIITKGAEINVA
+117 VIITQGAQINVA

-136 DLEKISENGNSNT
+136 DLEKISENGNGNSYQ
-149 NKFTRKLKDRQVVT
+149 FTRKTKNGQLPKDRLVLKD
-163 EGQVVKEGQVINE
+163 GQVVKEGQVINE
-176 GKIKAKDFV
+176 GNITAQDFV

-193 NKGEIDVEKN
+193 NKGNINVEKN
-203 AAKNGEVY
+203 STINGKVY

-221 LPDSGISVALEDNT
+221 LSDSSISVALEDNA
-235 VRGIVKN
+235 VQSIVKN

-255 KGRNQAL
+255 KGRKQAL

-288 GNVELNNK
+288 DDVQLNNK

-301 EIVTFGAD
+301 ESEVAF
-309 VTSNKEL
+309 TSNNDK
-316 EDNIKI
+316 NIKI
-322 TSQTGSKVTSPKINF
+322 TSQTGSKVTSPKIDF
-337 KGKSVNIKGDF
+337 KGKSVNINGNF
-348 GREENRE
+348 GREDSTTH
-355 YYDDEHKK
+355 YKDEFKK
-363 LKTEVNI
+363 LNTEVNI
-370 DVPDDENI
+370 DVPDNENI
-378 RIADKEKEK
+378 RIAEKEK

-392 KDKDNTGTGSFI
+392 KDKTGTGSFI
-404 QTGALSSLLA
+404 QTDALSSLLA
-414 NNGKVTLKGK
+414 NNGKVTLKGN
-424 DVDISGNIKI
+424 DVNISGHINID
-434 NSFRDSDSLLKLT
+434 SFKGTDSLLKLT

-452 KINHADINSKGRLF
+452 NINNADIHSTGRLF

-472 NEEDFQS
+472 NDVDFQS

-498 RSVNESDYDNPYQK
+498 RSADPKDYDNRWQK

-518 KKFNVNMSNVEF
+518 KKFNVKMSNVEF
-530 NQVDDVILAGGFEK
+530 NQVDDVVVAGGFKE
-544 VNLDK
+544 VNLDR
-549 IVATGKTNFYI
+549 IVATGQTNFYI

-567 RTNGEPWKYEYGVL
+567 RNGVSSKYEYGVL

-594 GRRRWGYYYDLELD
+594 GRRRWGYYPDLDLD
-608 MNRAYLYRFDLFA
+608 MNKAYWHRFDMFA
-621 AKNTRRSTI
+621 SKNTGRSTI
-630 KDTEINISNSNIN
+630 KDTEINISNSKIN

-666 FDKDNSQDT
+666 FDKDNSQDIST
-675 LAQTNRLG
+675 QINRLG

-688 SMINSHI
+688 SMVNSHI
-695 KIVGDEKEG
+695 KIVGDEKSD
-704 ISPTGTYATMFLIG
+704 ISAKAPYATMFLIG

-733 GYTFKT
+733 GYTFRT
-739 DGNTKIAGKYSKED
+739 DGDTKIAGKYSKDD

-758 INTGGRAAEEVLI
+758 INTGGRTGKEVII
-771 NGALGSA
+771 NGAPGSI

-789 TIGDSANTKTTIENA
+789 TIGDNANTKTTIENA

-821 DVEIEVKP
+821 GVEIEVKS

-839 REKNLNQTKINGAST
+839 REKNFNQTKINGDST

-883 TDASEKIINT
+883 TDSSEKIINT

>member
-14 TYTGATYASTP
+14 TYTGAAYASTR
-25 DFPQQGLPQE
+25 DLPQE
-35 DTVVFGNVTI
+35 DKVVVGKATF

-52 MTITQS
+52 MTINQES
-58 SPTTQINWKS
+58 DKVQINWKS

-79 KQPSAN
+79 KQPTTN

-99 IQGKLTANGK
+99 IQGKLKANGK

-117 VIITKGAEINVA
+117 VIITQGAEINVT

-136 DLEKISENGNSNT
+136 DLEQISENGNSYQ
-149 NKFTRKLKDRQVVT
+149 FTRKTKDGQVLT
-163 EGQVVKEGQVINE
+163 DGQVVKEGQVINE
-176 GKIKAKDFV
+176 GKITAKDFV

-193 NKGEIDVEKN
+193 NKGNID
-203 AAKNGEVY
+203 ATNGKVY
-211 LSSDYNFTFT
+211 LSSGYNFTFT
-221 LPDSGISVALEDNT
+221 LSDSNISVALEDNA
-235 VRGIVKN
+235 VQSIVKN

-255 KGRNQAL
+255 KGRKQAL

-282 KVVLSA
+282 KIVLSA
-288 GNVELNNK
+288 DDVQLNNK

-301 EIVTFGAD
+301 ESEVAF
-309 VTSNKEL
+309 TSNNDK
-316 EDNIKI
+316 NIKI
-322 TSQTGSKVTSPKINF
+322 TSQNGSKVTSPKIDF
-337 KGKSVNIKGDF
+337 KGKSVNIKGNF
-348 GREENRE
+348 GREDNTT
-355 YYDDEHKK
+355 YYNDEHKT

-370 DVPDDENI
+370 DVPDTENI
-378 RIADKEKEK
+378 RIADQ
-387 EKEKE
+387 
-392 KDKDNTGTGSFI
+392 DKDNTGTDSFI
-404 QTGALSSLLA
+404 QTDALSSLLA

-424 DVDISGNIKI
+424 DVNISGHINID
-434 NSFRDSDSLLKLT
+434 SFKGTDSLLKLT

-452 KINHADINSKGRLF
+452 DINHADIHSKGRLF

-472 NEEDFQS
+472 NDVDFQS

-498 RSVNESDYDNPYQK
+498 RSAKEDYYDNKWRK
-512 TEGSQR
+512 TESSQR
-518 KKFNVNMSNVEF
+518 KKFNVHMRNVVF
-530 NQVDDVILAGGFEK
+530 NQVDDVVLAGGFEK
-544 VNLDK
+544 VNLDN
-549 IVATGKTNFYI
+549 IVATGQTNFYI

-567 RTNGEPWKYEYGVL
+567 RNGEYSKYEYGVL

-594 GRRRWGYYYDLELD
+594 RRRRWGYYSDLDLD
-608 MNRAYLYRFDLFA
+608 MNRAYWHRFDMFA
-621 AKNTRRSTI
+621 SKNTGRSTI

-666 FDKDNSQDT
+666 FDKDNSQDIST
-675 LAQTNRLG
+675 QINRLG

-688 SMINSHI
+688 SMVNSHI
-695 KIVGDEKEG
+695 KIVGDEKID
-704 ISPTGTYATMFLIG
+704 ISAKAPYATMFLIG

-733 GYTFKT
+733 GYTFRT
-739 DGNTKIAGKYSKED
+739 DGDTKIAGKNSKDD

-758 INTGGRAAEEVLI
+758 INTGGRTGEEVII
-771 NGALGSA
+771 NGAPGSI

-789 TIGDSANTKTTIENA
+789 TIGDNANTKTTIENA

-821 DVEIEVKP
+821 GVEIEVKS

-839 REKNLNQTKINGAST
+839 REKNFNQTKINGDST

-893 KLVSSLDV
+893 NLVSSLDV

-907 AVCDAGNG
+907 AVCDAGKG

>member
-14 TYTGATYASTP
+14 TCSGAAYASTQ
-25 DFPQQGLPQE
+25 DLPQE
-35 DTVVFGNVTI
+35 ENVVFGNVKI
-45 DKTTADK
+45 EKTADK
-52 MTITQS
+52 MTINQETNKA
-58 SPTTQINWKS
+58 QINWKS
-68 FDIGQNKEVEF
+68 FDIGKNKEVEF
-79 KQPSAN
+79 KQPSTSA
-85 SVAYN
+85 VAYN

-136 DLEKISENGNSNT
+136 DLEKISENSNQ
-149 NKFTRKLKDRQVVT
+149 FTRKAKNGQVLT

-193 NKGEIDVEKN
+193 NEGKID
-203 AAKNGEVY
+203 ATNGKVY

-221 LPDSGISVALEDNT
+221 LSDSSISVALEDNA
-235 VRGIVKN
+235 VQSIVKN

-255 KGRNQAL
+255 KGRKQAL
-262 DSLVMNN
+262 DSLVVNN

-276 VSNRNG
+276 VSNRKG
-282 KVVLSA
+282 KIVLSA
-288 GNVELNNK
+288 DDVQLNNN

-301 EIVTFGAD
+301 EIVNFGTE
-309 VTSNKEL
+309 VTSN
-316 EDNIKI
+316 EDKKLKI
-322 TSQTGSKVTSPKINF
+322 TSQTGSKVTSPQINF
-337 KGKSVNIKGDF
+337 KGKSVNINGNF
-348 GREENRE
+348 GREDSTTH
-355 YYDDEHKK
+355 YKDEQKQ

-370 DVPDDENI
+370 DVPDTENI
-378 RIADKEKEK
+378 RIAD
-387 EKEKE
+387 
-392 KDKDNTGTGSFI
+392 DKNNTGTGSFI
-404 QTGALSSLLA
+404 QTEALSSLLA
-414 NNGKVTLKGK
+414 NNGKVNLKGN
-424 DVDISGNIKI
+424 DVNISGNINI
-434 NSFRDSDSLLKLT
+434 NSFKDTDSLLKLT

-452 KINHADINSKGRLF
+452 NINNADIHSKGRLF

-472 NEEDFQS
+472 NEKDFQS

-498 RSVNESDYDNPYQK
+498 RSANPDDYDNQWRK
-512 TEGSQR
+512 METSQR
-518 KKFNVNMSNVEF
+518 KKFNVDMRNVVF
-530 NQVDDVILAGGFEK
+530 NQVDDVILAGGFQK
-544 VNLDK
+544 VNLDN
-549 IVATGKTNFYI
+549 IVATGQTNFYI
-560 DGGVSRN
+560 DGGVRN
-567 RTNGEPWKYEYGVL
+567 RKKYEYGVL

-588 LSELDQ
+588 LSELEQ
-594 GRRRWGYYYDLELD
+594 RRRRWGYYTDLDLD

-621 AKNTRRSTI
+621 AKNTGRSTI

-643 LKNGFVHLL
+643 LKNGFMHLL
-652 AEKIKLDNSKIDIT
+652 AEKINLDKSKIDIT

-688 SMINSHI
+688 SMVNSHI
-695 KIVGDEKEG
+695 KIVGDEKSG

-739 DGNTKIAGKYSKED
+739 DGDTKIAGKNSKED

-821 DVEIEVKP
+821 DVEIEVKS

-854 KLSERGFAR
+854 KLSERSFAR

-871 RASNLSAEQLNV
+871 RATNLSAEQLNV
-883 TDASEKIINT
+883 TDSSEKIINT
-893 KLVSSLDV
+893 NLVSSLDV

-907 AVCDAGNG
+907 AVCDAGKG

>member
-14 TYTGATYASTP
+14 TYTGAAYASTR
-25 DFPQQGLPQE
+25 DLPQE
-35 DTVVFGNVTI
+35 DKVVVGKATF

-52 MTITQS
+52 MTINQES
-58 SPTTQINWKS
+58 DKVQINWKS

-79 KQPSAN
+79 KQPTTN

-99 IQGKLTANGK
+99 IQGKLKANGK

-117 VIITKGAEINVA
+117 VIITQGAEINVT

-136 DLEKISENGNSNT
+136 DLEQISENGNSYQ
-149 NKFTRKLKDRQVVT
+149 FTRKTKDGQVLT
-163 EGQVVKEGQVINE
+163 DGQVVKEGQVINE
-176 GKIKAKDFV
+176 GKITAKDFV

-193 NKGEIDVEKN
+193 NKGNID
-203 AAKNGEVY
+203 ATNGKVY
-211 LSSDYNFTFT
+211 LSSLYFTFT
-221 LPDSGISVALEDNT
+221 LSDSSISVALEDNA
-235 VRGIVKN
+235 VQSIVKN

-255 KGRNQAL
+255 KGRKQAL

-282 KVVLSA
+282 KIVLSA
-288 GNVELNNK
+288 DDVQLNNK

-301 EIVTFGAD
+301 ESEVAF
-309 VTSNKEL
+309 TSNNDK
-316 EDNIKI
+316 NIKI
-322 TSQTGSKVTSPKINF
+322 TSQNGSKVTSPKIDF
-337 KGKSVNIKGDF
+337 KGKSVNIKGNF
-348 GREENRE
+348 GREDNTT
-355 YYDDEHKK
+355 YYNDEHKT

-370 DVPDDENI
+370 DVPDTENI
-378 RIADKEKEK
+378 RIADQ
-387 EKEKE
+387 
-392 KDKDNTGTGSFI
+392 DKDNTGTDSFI
-404 QTGALSSLLA
+404 QTDALSSLLA

-424 DVDISGNIKI
+424 DVNISGHINID
-434 NSFRDSDSLLKLT
+434 SFKGTDSLLKLT

-452 KINHADINSKGRLF
+452 DINHADIHSKGRLF

-472 NEEDFQS
+472 NDVDFQS

-498 RSVNESDYDNPYQK
+498 RSAKEDYYDNKWRK
-512 TEGSQR
+512 TESSQR
-518 KKFNVNMSNVEF
+518 KKFNVHMRNVVF
-530 NQVDDVILAGGFEK
+530 NQVDDVVLAGGFEK
-544 VNLDK
+544 VNLDN
-549 IVATGKTNFYI
+549 IVATGQTNFYI

-567 RTNGEPWKYEYGVL
+567 RNGEYSKYEYGVL

-594 GRRRWGYYYDLELD
+594 RRRRWGYYSDLDLD
-608 MNRAYLYRFDLFA
+608 MNRAYWHRFDMFA
-621 AKNTRRSTI
+621 SKNTGRSTI

-666 FDKDNSQDT
+666 FDKDNSQDIST
-675 LAQTNRLG
+675 QINRLG

-688 SMINSHI
+688 SMVNSHI
-695 KIVGDEKEG
+695 KIVGDEKID
-704 ISPTGTYATMFLIG
+704 ISAKAPYATMFLIG

-733 GYTFKT
+733 GYTFRT
-739 DGNTKIAGKYSKED
+739 DGDTKIAGKNSKDD

-758 INTGGRAAEEVLI
+758 INTGGRTGEEVII
-771 NGALGSA
+771 NGAPGSI

-789 TIGDSANTKTTIENA
+789 TIGDNANTKTTIENA

-821 DVEIEVKP
+821 GVEIEVKS

-839 REKNLNQTKINGAST
+839 REKNFNQTKINGDST

-893 KLVSSLDV
+893 NLVSSLDV

-907 AVCDAGNG
+907 AVCDAGKG

>member
-14 TYTGATYASTP
+14 TYTGAAYASTR
-25 DFPQQGLPQE
+25 DLPQE
-35 DTVVFGNVTI
+35 DKVVVGKATF

-52 MTITQS
+52 MTINQES
-58 SPTTQINWKS
+58 DKVQINWKS

-79 KQPSAN
+79 KQPTTN

-99 IQGKLTANGK
+99 IQGKLKANGK

-117 VIITKGAEINVA
+117 VIITQGAEINVT

-136 DLEKISENGNSNT
+136 DLEQISENGNSYQ
-149 NKFTRKLKDRQVVT
+149 FTRKTKDGQVLT
-163 EGQVVKEGQVINE
+163 DGQVVKEGQVINE
-176 GKIKAKDFV
+176 GKITAKDFV

-193 NKGEIDVEKN
+193 NKGNID
-203 AAKNGEVY
+203 ATNGKVY
-211 LSSDYNFTFT
+211 LSSGYNFTFT
-221 LPDSGISVALEDNT
+221 LSDSSISVALEDNA
-235 VRGIVKN
+235 VQSIVKN

-255 KGRNQAL
+255 KGRKQAL

-282 KVVLSA
+282 KIVLSA
-288 GNVELNNK
+288 DDVQLNNK

-301 EIVTFGAD
+301 ESEVAF
-309 VTSNKEL
+309 TSNNDK
-316 EDNIKI
+316 NIKI
-322 TSQTGSKVTSPKINF
+322 TSQNGSKVTSPKIDF
-337 KGKSVNIKGDF
+337 KGKSVNIKGNF
-348 GREENRE
+348 GREDNTT
-355 YYDDEHKK
+355 YYNDEHKT

-370 DVPDDENI
+370 DVPDTENI
-378 RIADKEKEK
+378 RIADQ
-387 EKEKE
+387 
-392 KDKDNTGTGSFI
+392 DKDNTGTDSFI
-404 QTGALSSLLA
+404 QTDALSSLLA

-424 DVDISGNIKI
+424 DVNISGHINID
-434 NSFRDSDSLLKLT
+434 SFKGTDSLLKLT

-452 KINHADINSKGRLF
+452 DINHADIHSKGRLF

-472 NEEDFQS
+472 NDVDFQS

-498 RSVNESDYDNPYQK
+498 RSAKEDYYDNKWRK
-512 TEGSQR
+512 TESSQR
-518 KKFNVNMSNVEF
+518 KKFNVHMRNVVF
-530 NQVDDVILAGGFEK
+530 NQVDDVVLAGGFEK
-544 VNLDK
+544 VNLDN
-549 IVATGKTNFYI
+549 IVATGQTNFYI

-567 RTNGEPWKYEYGVL
+567 RNGEYSKYEYGVL

-594 GRRRWGYYYDLELD
+594 RRRRWRYYSDLDLD
-608 MNRAYLYRFDLFA
+608 MNRAYWHRFDMFA
-621 AKNTRRSTI
+621 SKNTGRSTI

-666 FDKDNSQDT
+666 FDKDNSQDIST
-675 LAQTNRLG
+675 QINRLG

-688 SMINSHI
+688 SMVNSHI
-695 KIVGDEKEG
+695 KIVGDEKID
-704 ISPTGTYATMFLIG
+704 ISAKAPYATMFLIG

-733 GYTFKT
+733 GYTFRT
-739 DGNTKIAGKYSKED
+739 DGDTKIAGKNSKDD

-758 INTGGRAAEEVLI
+758 INTGGRTGEEVII
-771 NGALGSA
+771 NGAPGSI

-789 TIGDSANTKTTIENA
+789 TIGDNANTKTTIENA

-821 DVEIEVKP
+821 GVEIEVKS

-839 REKNLNQTKINGAST
+839 REKNFNQTKINGDST

-893 KLVSSLDV
+893 NLVSSLDV

-907 AVCDAGNG
+907 AVCDAGKG

>member
-25 DFPQQGLPQE
+25 DLPQGSNVVVGQA
-35 DTVVFGNVTI
+35 TVSTTGN
-45 DKTTADK
+45 K
-52 MTITQS
+52 MTINQS
-58 SPTTQINWKS
+58 SHTTQIEWHS
-68 FDIGQNKEVEF
+68 FDIGKDKEVEF
-79 KQPSAN
+79 KQPGEN

-99 IQGKLTANGK
+99 IQGKLKANGK

-136 DLEKISENGNSNT
+136 DLEQISENGNGNSYQ
-149 NKFTRKLKDRQVVT
+149 FTRKTKN
-163 EGQVVKEGQVINE
+163 GQELKEGKVLNQGEIT
-176 GKIKAKDFV
+176 AKDFV

-193 NKGEIDVEKN
+193 NEGKIN
-203 AAKNGEVY
+203 ATNGKVY
-211 LSSDYNFTFT
+211 LSSGYNFTFT
-221 LPDSGISVALEDNT
+221 LSDSSISVALEDNA
-235 VRGIVKN
+235 VQSIVKN

-255 KGRNQAL
+255 KGRKEAL

-301 EIVTFGAD
+301 ESEVAF
-309 VTSNKEL
+309 TSNNDK
-316 EDNIKI
+316 NIKI
-322 TSQTGSKVTSPKINF
+322 TSQTGSKVTSPKIDF
-337 KGKSVNIKGDF
+337 KGKSVNIKGNF
-348 GREENRE
+348 GRENSGTH
-355 YYDDEHKK
+355 YSDEHKK
-363 LKTEVNI
+363 LRTEVNI
-370 DVPDDENI
+370 DVPDNENI
-378 RIADKEKEK
+378 RIADQD
-387 EKEKE
+387 
-392 KDKDNTGTGSFI
+392 KDKTGTGTDTGSFI

-424 DVDISGNIKI
+424 DVNISGNIKI
-434 NSFRDSDSLLKLT
+434 NSFRGTDSLLKLT
-447 NKGHI
+447 NQGHI
-452 KINHADINSKGRLF
+452 KINNADIHSTGRLF

-472 NEEDFQS
+472 NKEDFQS

-498 RSVNESDYDNPYQK
+498 RSANPDDYDNRWRK
-512 TEGSQR
+512 METSQR
-518 KKFNVNMSNVEF
+518 KKFNVDMRNVVF
-530 NQVDDVILAGGFEK
+530 NQVDDVILAGGFQK
-544 VNLDK
+544 VNLDN
-549 IVATGKTNFYI
+549 IVATGQTNFYI
-560 DGGVSRN
+560 DGGVRN
-567 RTNGEPWKYEYGVL
+567 RTKYEYGVL

-588 LSELDQ
+588 LSELEQ
-594 GRRRWGYYYDLELD
+594 RRRRWGYYTDLDLD

-621 AKNTRRSTI
+621 AKNTGRSTI

-643 LKNGFVHLL
+643 LKNGFMHLL
-652 AEKIKLDNSKIDIT
+652 AEKINLDKSKIDIT

-688 SMINSHI
+688 SMVNSHI

-739 DGNTKIAGKYSKED
+739 DGDTKIAGKNSKED

-821 DVEIEVKP
+821 DVEIDVKP
-829 NSNFT
+829 NSDFT

-839 REKNLNQTKINGAST
+839 REKNLNQTKIKGAST

-907 AVCDAGNG
+907 AVCDAGKG